1 MAAASAPITMKEA
14 LTRFIQLIESYR
26 EFRLAVEIALI
37 CYTLLGDSHEKMLLQ
52 SIGVNPQFIT
62 FTNVTMESD
71 KYICVRETAPQNS
84 VVIIDMNMPMQPLRR
99 PITADS
105 ALMNPNTRI
114 LALKAQVPGTTQDH
128 LQIFNIEAKQKIK
141 SHQMPEQVVF
151 WKWIT
156 PKMLGLVTQTSV
168 YHWPIEGDSE
178 PVKMFDRTANLANNQ
193 IINYRCDPSEKWLVL
208 IGIAPG
214 SPERP
219 QLVKGNM
226 QLFSV
231 DQQRSQA
238 LEAHAASFASIRV
251 PGNDRDSILI
261 SFASKTSNAG
271 QVTSKLHVIEL
282 GAQPGKPSFS
292 KKQADLFF
300 PPDFADDFPVA
311 MQISQKYGLIYVIT
325 KLGLLFVY
333 DLETATAVYRNRIS
347 PDPIFLTSEASSIG
361 GFYAVNRRGQ
371 VLLATVNEA
380 TIIPFVSGQLNNL
393 ELAVNLAKRGNLPG
407 AENLV
412 VQRFQELF
420 AQTKYKE
427 AAELAAESPQGILRT
442 PDTVAKFQSVPV
454 QAGQTPPLLQYFGT
468 LLTKGKLNAFESLEL
483 SRLVVNQNK
492 KNLLE
497 NWLAEDKLE
506 CSEELG
512 DLVKTVDND
521 LALKIYIKARATPKV
536 VAAFAERRE
545 FDKILIYSKQ
555 VGYTPDYLF
564 LLQTIL
570 RSDPQEALEDLQKS
584 GGAPSSTKLG
594 CSYEHVPRFMELPC
608 SPIEQAALAFSLWSF
623 HRNMIRE
630 ATAFLLDVLKPNLP
644 EHGYLQTKVLEINLV
659 TFPNV
664 ADAILANGMF
674 SHYDRP
680 RIAQLC
686 EKAGLYIRALQHYSE
701 LPDIKRVIVNTHAI
715 EPQALVEFFGTLSR
729 EWALECMK
737 DLLMINIKGNLQII
751 VQVAKEYCEQ
761 LGIDAC
767 IKLFEQFKSYDGLY
781 FFLGSYLSSSEDPDI
796 HFKYIEAAART
807 GQIKEVERVTRESNF
822 YDPEKTKN
830 FLMDAKLPDARPLIN
845 VCDRF
850 GFVPDLTH
858 YLYTNNMLRYIEG
871 YVQKVNPGNAPL
883 VVGQLLDDEC
893 PEDFIKGLILSV
905 RSLLPVE
912 PLVAECEKRNRL
924 RLLTQ
929 FLEHLVSEGSQD
941 VHVHNALG
949 KIIIESNNN
958 PEHFLTTNPYYDS
971 RVVGKYCEKRDPT
984 LAVVAY
990 RRGQCDDELINVT
1003 NKNSLFKLQARY
1015 VVERMDGDLWDKVLN
1030 PDNEF
1035 RRQLI
1040 DQVVSTAL
1048 PESKSPE
1055 QVSAAV
1061 KAFMTA
1067 DLPHE
1072 LIELLEKIV
1081 LQNSAFSGNFNLQN
1095 LLILTAIKADP
1106 SRVMDYINR
1115 LDNFDGPAVGEVAVE
1130 AQLYEEAFAIFKK
1143 FNLNV
1148 QAVNVLLDNIRDINR
1163 AVEFA
1168 FRVEEDAVWS
1178 QVAKAQLREGLV
1190 SDAIE
1195 SFIRADDATQ
1205 FLDVIHAA
1213 EDADVYHDLVK
1224 YLLMVRQK
1232 TKEPKV
1238 DSELIYAYAKIDRLG
1253 DIEEFILMP
1262 NVANLPNVGDRLYD
1276 AALYEAAKIIF
1287 AFISNWAKLAS
1298 TLIKLNQFQGAV
1310 DAARKANS
1318 AKTWKEVCFACV
1330 DAEEFRLAQICGLNI
1345 IVQVD
1350 DLEEVSEFYQNRG
1363 CFNELISLME
1373 SGLGLERAH
1382 MGIFTE
1388 LGVLYARYRHEKL
1401 MEHIKLF
1408 STRLNIP
1415 KLIRACDEQQH
1426 WKELTYLYIQYDEFD
1441 NAATTVMNHSPDAW
1455 DHMQFKDIVVKVA
1468 NVELY
1473 YKAVHFYL
1481 QEHPDL
1487 INDLL
1492 NVLAL
1497 RVDHTRVVD
1506 IMRKAGHLRLVKPY
1520 MIAVQSNNVSAVNEA
1535 LNEIYVEEED
1545 YDRLRESI
1553 ELHDNFD
1560 QIGLA
1565 QKIEKHELLEMRR
1578 VAASIYKKAGRWKQS
1593 IALSK
1598 KDNLYKDAME
1608 TASQSGDRELAE
1620 ELLVYFIEQGKKECF
1635 ASCLFVCYDLIR
1647 PDVALELA
1655 WMNNMIDFAF
1665 PYLLQFIREYTGKVD
1680 ELIKDKIEAQ
1690 KEAMAKENEEKDVMK
1705 QQNMYA
1711 QLLPLALPAP
1721 PMPGM
1726 GGPGMGGGFTP
1737 PPPPMGG
1744 MGMPPMPPFVFVVSV
1759 SAGDGIEFFVYDLD
1773 CNVKFESWL
1782 TKLRRINIACV
1793 QETKWVGFKA
1803 RDVDGYKLWY
1813 SGSERRRN
1821 GVGILVDEELRGLDG
1836 EEKMRFWEAL
1846 DEVVRGVP
1854 SSEKIVVAGD
1864 FNGHI
1869 GALPGSFSDV
1879 HGGFGFRKRNEEGA
1893 TLLEFARSFG
1903 LVVVKWSFPKKDDH
1917 LITFRSAIAKT
1928 QIDFLLLRK
1937 GDKVLCKDCKVI
1949 PSENLSTQHTLL
1961 VMNLGIKKDRKR
1973 RGEECRLGIKW
1984 GGLTPVN
1991 AWEIGKKLAGMGVWQ
2006 CRGDVDS
2013 KWDRVARCIRENAS
2027 EVSGVSRG
2035 RAGHHR
2041 GNWRWNEEV
2050 KKKVRPRKG
2059 RERREKKLF
2068 RLAKARERKGR
2079 DLDQV
2084 KCIKGEDGTV
2094 LVEDDHIKNRWQ
2106 SYFYRLLNDEGDR
2119 AIGLGELEHSEECLD
2134 FSYCRRFKVEEVREA
2149 VRRMRRSRATGPDEI
2164 PVDFWKFSGETG
2176 LRWLTGLF
2184 NGIFKTTKMS
2194 EAWRWSTMIP
2204 LYKNKGDI
2212 QSSNNYRGIKLLSHS
2227 MKI

>member
-1 MAAASAPITMKEA
+1 MAAASAPIAMREA
-14 LTRFIQLIESYR
+14 LTLP
-26 EFRLAVEIALI
+26 
-37 CYTLLGDSHEKMLLQ
+37 
-52 SIGVNPQFIT
+52 SIGISPQFIT
-62 FTNVTMESD
+62 FTHVTMESD

-84 VVIIDMNMPMQPLRR
+84 IVIVDMNLPNQPLRR

-105 ALMNPNTRI
+105 ALMNPNSKV
-114 LALKAQVPGTTQDH
+114 LALKAQVQGTNQDH
-128 LQIFNIEAKQKIK
+128 LQIFNIELKTKLK
-141 SHQMPEQVVF
+141 SHLMPEQVVF

-156 PKMLGLVTQTSV
+156 PKLLGLVTQTSV
-168 YHWPIEGDSE
+168 YHWSIEGESE
-178 PVKMFDRTANLANNQ
+178 PVKMFERTANLANNQ

-214 SPERP
+214 APERP

-238 LEAHAASFASIRV
+238 LEAHAAAFAQFKV
-251 PGNDRDSILI
+251 PGNENPSTLI
-261 SFASKTSNAG
+261 SFATKTLNAG
-271 QVTSKLHVIEL
+271 QITSKLHIIEL
-282 GAQPGKPSFS
+282 GAQPGKPSFT

-311 MQISQKYGLIYVIT
+311 MQISHKYSLIYVIT

-347 PDPIFLTSEASSIG
+347 PDPIFLTAEASSLG
-361 GFYAVNRRGQ
+361 GFYAINRRGQ
-371 VLLATVNEA
+371 VLLATVNEQ
-380 TIIPFVSGQLNNL
+380 TIVPFVSGQLNNL

-454 QAGQTPPLLQYFGT
+454 QTGQTPPLLQYFGT
-468 LLTKGKLNAFESLEL
+468 LLTRGKLNAFESLEL

-570 RSDPQEALEDLQKS
+570 RTDPQGAVNFALMMSQMEGGCPVDYNTITDLFLQ
-584 GGAPSSTKLG
+584 
-594 CSYEHVPRFMELPC
+594 
-608 SPIEQAALAFSLWSF
+608 
-623 HRNMIRE
+623 RNLIRE

-644 EHGYLQTKVLEINLV
+644 EHGFLQTKVLEINLV

-686 EKAGLYIRALQHYSE
+686 EKAGLYVRALQHYTE

-715 EPQALVEFFGTLSR
+715 EPQSLVEFFGTLSR

-737 DLLMINIKGNLQII
+737 DLLLVNLRGNLQII

-767 IKLFEQFKSYDGLY
+767 IKIFEQFKSYEGLY

-830 FLMDAKLPDARPLIN
+830 FLMEAKLPDARPLIN

-858 YLYTNNMLRYIEG
+858 YLYSNNMLRYIEG

-912 PLVAECEKRNRL
+912 PLVEECEKRNRL

-949 KIIIESNNN
+949 KIIIDSNNN

-990 RRGQCDDELINVT
+990 RRGQCDEELINVT

-1015 VVERMDGDLWDKVLN
+1015 VVERMDGDLWEKVLN
-1030 PDNEF
+1030 PENGY

-1148 QAVNVLLDNIRDINR
+1148 QAVNVLLDNIRSVER

-1205 FLDVIHAA
+1205 FLDVIRAA
-1213 EDADVYHDLVK
+1213 EDANVYHDLVR

-1232 TKEPKV
+1232 AKEPKV
-1238 DSELIYAYAKIDRLG
+1238 DSELIYAYAKIDRLA

-1262 NVANLPNVGDRLYD
+1262 NVANLQNVGDRLYD
-1276 AALYEAAKIIF
+1276 EALYEAAKIIF

-1298 TLIKLNQFQGAV
+1298 TLVKLKQFQGAV

-1350 DLEEVSEFYQNRG
+1350 DLEEVSEYYQNRG

-1388 LGVLYARYRHEKL
+1388 LGVLYARYRPEKL

-1441 NAATTVMNHSPDAW
+1441 NAATTIMNHSPEAW
-1455 DHMQFKDIVVKVA
+1455 DHMQFKDVAVKVA

-1520 MIAVQSNNVSAVNEA
+1520 MVAVQSNNVSAVNEA

-1553 ELHDNFD
+1553 DMHDNFD

-1578 VAASIYKKAGRWKQS
+1578 VAAYIYKKAGRWKQS

-1647 PDVALELA
+1647 VDVALELA

-1680 ELIKDKIEAQ
+1680 ELVKDKIEAQ
-1690 KEAMAKENEEKDVMK
+1690 IEVKAKEKEEKDVIA

-1726 GGPGMGGGFTP
+1726 GGGFA

-1744 MGMPPMPPFVFVVSV
+1744 MGMPPMPPF
-1759 SAGDGIEFFVYDLD
+1759 GMPPM
-1773 CNVKFESWL
+1773 
-1782 TKLRRINIACV
+1782 
-1793 QETKWVGFKA
+1793 
-1803 RDVDGYKLWY
+1803 
-1813 SGSERRRN
+1813 GS
-1821 GVGILVDEELRGLDG
+1821 
-1836 EEKMRFWEAL
+1836 
-1846 DEVVRGVP
+1846 
-1854 SSEKIVVAGD
+1854 
-1864 FNGHI
+1864 
-1869 GALPGSFSDV
+1869 
-1879 HGGFGFRKRNEEGA
+1879 
-1893 TLLEFARSFG
+1893 
-1903 LVVVKWSFPKKDDH
+1903 
-1917 LITFRSAIAKT
+1917 
-1928 QIDFLLLRK
+1928 
-1937 GDKVLCKDCKVI
+1937 
-1949 PSENLSTQHTLL
+1949 
-1961 VMNLGIKKDRKR
+1961 
-1973 RGEECRLGIKW
+1973 
-1984 GGLTPVN
+1984 
-1991 AWEIGKKLAGMGVWQ
+1991 
-2006 CRGDVDS
+2006 
-2013 KWDRVARCIRENAS
+2013 
-2027 EVSGVSRG
+2027 
-2035 RAGHHR
+2035 
-2041 GNWRWNEEV
+2041 
-2050 KKKVRPRKG
+2050 
-2059 RERREKKLF
+2059 
-2068 RLAKARERKGR
+2068 
-2079 DLDQV
+2079 
-2084 KCIKGEDGTV
+2084 
-2094 LVEDDHIKNRWQ
+2094 
-2106 SYFYRLLNDEGDR
+2106 SY
-2119 AIGLGELEHSEECLD
+2119 
-2134 FSYCRRFKVEEVREA
+2134 
-2149 VRRMRRSRATGPDEI
+2149 
-2164 PVDFWKFSGETG
+2164 
-2176 LRWLTGLF
+2176 
-2184 NGIFKTTKMS
+2184 
-2194 EAWRWSTMIP
+2194 
-2204 LYKNKGDI
+2204 
-2212 QSSNNYRGIKLLSHS
+2212 
-2227 MKI
+2227 

>member
-1 MAAASAPITMKEA
+1 MAAANAPITMKEA
-14 LTRFIQLIESYR
+14 LTLPS
-26 EFRLAVEIALI
+26 
-37 CYTLLGDSHEKMLLQ
+37 LG
-52 SIGVNPQFIT
+52 INPQFIN
-62 FTNVTMESD
+62 FTHVTMESE
-71 KYICVRETAPQNS
+71 KYICIRETAPQNS
-84 VVIIDMNMPMQPLRR
+84 VVIVDMNMPMQPLRR

-105 ALMNPNTRI
+105 ALMNPNSRI
-114 LALKAQVPGTTQDH
+114 LALKAQLPGTTQDH
-128 LQIFNIEAKQKIK
+128 LQIFNIELKAKVK

-151 WKWIT
+151 WKWIS
-156 PKMLGLVTQTSV
+156 PKMLALVTQTSV
-168 YHWPIEGDSE
+168 YHWSIEGDSE
-178 PVKMFDRTANLANNQ
+178 PVKMFDRTANLQGNQ

-208 IGIAPG
+208 IGIAQGP
-214 SPERP
+214 PERP

-238 LEAHAASFASIRV
+238 LEAHAASFATFKV
-251 PGNDRDSILI
+251 TGNDSPSILI
-261 SFASKTSNAG
+261 SFASRSFNAG
-271 QVTSKLHVIEL
+271 QLTSKLHVIEL
-282 GAQPGKPSFS
+282 GAVPGKPSFS

-300 PPDFADDFPVA
+300 PPDFADDFPVS

-325 KLGLLFVY
+325 KQGLLFVY
-333 DLETATAVYRNRIS
+333 DLETASAVYRNRIS
-347 PDPIFLTSEASSIG
+347 PDPIFLTTDASSVG

-380 TIIPFVSGQLNNL
+380 TIVPFVSGQLNNL

-420 AQTKYKE
+420 SQSKYKE

-454 QAGQTPPLLQYFGT
+454 QAGANTT
-468 LLTKGKLNAFESLEL
+468 IVA
-483 SRLVVNQNK
+483 NK

-506 CSEELG
+506 CTEELG

-555 VGYTPDYLF
+555 VGYNPDYLF

-570 RSDPQEALEDLQKS
+570 RTDPQAAVNFALMMSQMEGGCPVDYNTITDLFLQ
-584 GGAPSSTKLG
+584 
-594 CSYEHVPRFMELPC
+594 
-608 SPIEQAALAFSLWSF
+608 
-623 HRNMIRE
+623 RNLIRE

-659 TFPNV
+659 TFPNLGCIFEHFST
-664 ADAILANGMF
+664 IL
-674 SHYDRP
+674 S
-680 RIAQLC
+680 
-686 EKAGLYIRALQHYSE
+686 

-737 DLLMINIKGNLQII
+737 DLLLVNLRGNLQII
-751 VQVAKEYCEQ
+751 VQTAKEYCEQ
-761 LGIDAC
+761 LGVDAC
-767 IKLFEQFKSYDGLY
+767 IKLFEQFKSYEGLY
-781 FFLGSYLSSSEDPDI
+781 FFLGSYLSSSEEPEI
-796 HFKYIEAAART
+796 HFKYIEAAAKT
-807 GQIKEVERVTRESNF
+807 GQIKEVEH
-822 YDPEKTKN
+822 
-830 FLMDAKLPDARPLIN
+830 
-845 VCDRF
+845 
-850 GFVPDLTH
+850 LTH
-858 YLYTNNMLRYIEG
+858 YLFVNNMLRYIEG

-893 PEDFIKGLILSV
+893 AEDFIKGLILSV

-912 PLVAECEKRNRL
+912 PLVEECEKRNRL

-949 KIIIESNNN
+949 KIIIDSGDN

-1015 VVERMDGDLWDKVLN
+1015 VVERMDGDLWDKALS
-1030 PDNEF
+1030 PDNEY

-1048 PESKSPE
+1048 PESKSPD

-1106 SRVMDYINR
+1106 SRVMDYVNR
-1115 LDNFDGPAVGEVAVE
+1115 LDNFDGPAIGEVAVE

-1148 QAVNVLLDNIRDINR
+1148 QAVNVLLDNIHSIDR

-1168 FRVEEDAVWS
+1168 FRVEEEAVWS

-1190 SDAIE
+1190 SEAIE

-1205 FLDVIHAA
+1205 FLEVIKAA
-1213 EDADVYHDLVK
+1213 EDANVYHDLVK

-1232 TKEPKV
+1232 SKEPKV
-1238 DSELIYAYAKIDRLG
+1238 DSELIYAYGKIDHLG
-1253 DIEEFILMP
+1253 EIEEFILMP
-1262 NVANLPNVGDRLYD
+1262 NVANLQNVGDRLYD
-1276 AALYEAAKIIF
+1276 EALYEAAKIIF
-1287 AFISNWAKLAS
+1287 RFISNWAKLAV
-1298 TLIKLNQFQGAV
+1298 THVKLKEFQSAV

-1318 AKTWKEVCFACV
+1318 SKTWKEVCFACV
-1330 DAEEFRLAQICGLNI
+1330 DSEEFRLAQICGLNI
-1345 IVQVD
+1345 IIQVD
-1350 DLEEVSEFYQNRG
+1350 DLEEVSEYYQNRG
-1363 CFNELISLME
+1363 CFSELISLME

-1388 LGVLYARYRHEKL
+1388 LGVLYARYRPEKL

-1441 NAATTVMNHSPDAW
+1441 NAATTIMNHSPEAW
-1455 DHMQFKDIVVKVA
+1455 DHMQFKDVVVKVA

-1492 NVLAL
+1492 NVIAL

-1506 IMRKAGHLRLVKPY
+1506 IMRKAGQLRLIKPY
-1520 MIAVQSNNVSAVNEA
+1520 MVAVQSNNVTAVNEA
-1535 LNEIYVEEED
+1535 LNEIYIEEED
-1545 YDRLRESI
+1545 YDRLHESI

-1578 VAASIYKKAGRWKQS
+1578 VASHIYKKAGRWKQS

-1598 KDNLYKDAME
+1598 KDNLYKDCME
-1608 TASQSGDRELAE
+1608 TCSQSGDRELSE

-1635 ASCLFVCYDLIR
+1635 AAALFVCYDLIR
-1647 PDVALELA
+1647 PDVAMELA

-1680 ELIKDKIEAQ
+1680 ELIKYKLETLNEA
-1690 KEAMAKENEEKDVMK
+1690 KAKENEEKDMVA

-1726 GGPGMGGGFTP
+1726 GGGYA

-1744 MGMPPMPPFVFVVSV
+1744 MGMPPMPPF
-1759 SAGDGIEFFVYDLD
+1759 
-1773 CNVKFESWL
+1773 
-1782 TKLRRINIACV
+1782 
-1793 QETKWVGFKA
+1793 
-1803 RDVDGYKLWY
+1803 
-1813 SGSERRRN
+1813 
-1821 GVGILVDEELRGLDG
+1821 
-1836 EEKMRFWEAL
+1836 
-1846 DEVVRGVP
+1846 
-1854 SSEKIVVAGD
+1854 
-1864 FNGHI
+1864 
-1869 GALPGSFSDV
+1869 
-1879 HGGFGFRKRNEEGA
+1879 
-1893 TLLEFARSFG
+1893 
-1903 LVVVKWSFPKKDDH
+1903 
-1917 LITFRSAIAKT
+1917 
-1928 QIDFLLLRK
+1928 
-1937 GDKVLCKDCKVI
+1937 
-1949 PSENLSTQHTLL
+1949 
-1961 VMNLGIKKDRKR
+1961 
-1973 RGEECRLGIKW
+1973 
-1984 GGLTPVN
+1984 
-1991 AWEIGKKLAGMGVWQ
+1991 GM
-2006 CRGDVDS
+2006 
-2013 KWDRVARCIRENAS
+2013 
-2027 EVSGVSRG
+2027 
-2035 RAGHHR
+2035 
-2041 GNWRWNEEV
+2041 
-2050 KKKVRPRKG
+2050 PP
-2059 RERREKKLF
+2059 
-2068 RLAKARERKGR
+2068 
-2079 DLDQV
+2079 
-2084 KCIKGEDGTV
+2084 
-2094 LVEDDHIKNRWQ
+2094 
-2106 SYFYRLLNDEGDR
+2106 
-2119 AIGLGELEHSEECLD
+2119 
-2134 FSYCRRFKVEEVREA
+2134 
-2149 VRRMRRSRATGPDEI
+2149 MGP
-2164 PVDFWKFSGETG
+2164 
-2176 LRWLTGLF
+2176 
-2184 NGIFKTTKMS
+2184 
-2194 EAWRWSTMIP
+2194 
-2204 LYKNKGDI
+2204 Y
-2212 QSSNNYRGIKLLSHS
+2212 
-2227 MKI
+2227 

>member
-1 MAAASAPITMKEA
+1 MAGSTPSQTAANAPISARET
-14 LTRFIQLIESYR
+14 LTLPG
-26 EFRLAVEIALI
+26 
-37 CYTLLGDSHEKMLLQ
+37 LG
-52 SIGVNPQFIT
+52 INPQFIT
-62 FTNVTMESD
+62 FTHVTMESD
-71 KYICVRETAPQNS
+71 KYICVRETSPQNS
-84 VVIIDMNMPMQPLRR
+84 VVIIDMTMPNQPLRR

-105 ALMNPNTRI
+105 ALMNPNSRI
-114 LALKAQVPGTTQDH
+114 LALK
-128 LQIFNIEAKQKIK
+128 
-141 SHQMPEQVVF
+141 
-151 WKWIT
+151 
-156 PKMLGLVTQTSV
+156 
-168 YHWPIEGDSE
+168 GDSE
-178 PVKMFDRTANLANNQ
+178 PVKMFERAANLVNNQ
-193 IINYRCDPSEKWLVL
+193 IINYRSDPTEKWLVL
-208 IGIAPG
+208 VGIAPG

-238 LEAHAASFASIRV
+238 LEAHAASFATFKV
-251 PGNDRDSILI
+251 AGNENPSILI
-261 SFASKTSNAG
+261 CFASKTLNAG
-271 QVTSKLHVIEL
+271 QVASKMHVIEL
-282 GAQPGKPSFS
+282 GAQPGKPSFT

-300 PPDFADDFPVA
+300 PPDFPDDFPVS

-347 PDPIFLTSEASSIG
+347 PDPIFLTAEASSVG
-361 GFYAVNRRGQ
+361 GFYAINRRGQ
-371 VLLATVNEA
+371 VLLATVNEE
-380 TIIPFVSGQLNNL
+380 TIVKFVSGSLTNL
-393 ELAVNLAKRGNLPG
+393 ELAVNLAKRANLPG
-407 AENLV
+407 ADELV

-427 AAELAAESPQGILRT
+427 AAELAAESPRGILRT

-468 LLTKGKLNAFESLEL
+468 LLTRGKLNGFESLEL

-512 DLVKTVDND
+512 DLVK
-521 LALKIYIKARATPKV
+521 
-536 VAAFAERRE
+536 
-545 FDKILIYSKQ
+545 
-555 VGYTPDYLF
+555 VGCTPDYLF

-570 RSDPQEALEDLQKS
+570 RSDPQGAVNFALMMSQMEGGCPVDYNTITDLFLQ
-584 GGAPSSTKLG
+584 
-594 CSYEHVPRFMELPC
+594 
-608 SPIEQAALAFSLWSF
+608 
-623 HRNMIRE
+623 RNLIRE

-644 EHGYLQTKVLEINLV
+644 EHGFLQTKVLEINLV

-664 ADAILANGMF
+664 ADAILANG
-674 SHYDRP
+674 
-680 RIAQLC
+680 I
-686 EKAGLYIRALQHYSE
+686 
-701 LPDIKRVIVNTHAI
+701 
-715 EPQALVEFFGTLSR
+715 
-729 EWALECMK
+729 
-737 DLLMINIKGNLQII
+737 
-751 VQVAKEYCEQ
+751 
-761 LGIDAC
+761 
-767 IKLFEQFKSYDGLY
+767 
-781 FFLGSYLSSSEDPDI
+781 EDPDI
-796 HFKYIEAAART
+796 HFKYIEAAAKT

-830 FLMDAKLPDARPLIN
+830 FLMEAKLPDARPLIN

-912 PLVAECEKRNRL
+912 PLVEECEKRNRL

-941 VHVHNALG
+941 VHVHNAL
-949 KIIIESNNN
+949 
-958 PEHFLTTNPYYDS
+958 
-971 RVVGKYCEKRDPT
+971 
-984 LAVVAY
+984 
-990 RRGQCDDELINVT
+990 
-1003 NKNSLFKLQARY
+1003 
-1015 VVERMDGDLWDKVLN
+1015 
-1030 PDNEF
+1030 
-1035 RRQLI
+1035 
-1040 DQVVSTAL
+1040 
-1048 PESKSPE
+1048 
-1055 QVSAAV
+1055 VSAAV

-1130 AQLYEEAFAIFKK
+1130 AQLYEEAYAIFKK

-1148 QAVNVLLDNIRDINR
+1148 QAVNVLLDNIRSIER

-1205 FLDVIHAA
+1205 FLDVIRAA
-1213 EDADVYHDLVK
+1213 EDANVYHDLVK

-1238 DSELIYAYAKIDRLG
+1238 DSELIYAYAKIDRLS

-1262 NVANLPNVGDRLYD
+1262 NVANLQNVGDRLYD
-1276 AALYEAAKIIF
+1276 EALYEAAKIIY
-1287 AFISNWAKLAS
+1287 AFISNWAKLAV
-1298 TLIKLNQFQGAV
+1298 TLVKLQQFQGAV

-1318 AKTWKEVCFACV
+1318 SKTWKEVCFACV

-1345 IVQVD
+1345 IIQVD
-1350 DLEEVSEFYQNRG
+1350 DLEEVSEYYQNRG

-1388 LGVLYARYRHEKL
+1388 LGVLYARYRPEKL

-1441 NAATTVMNHSPDAW
+1441 NAATTIMNHSPEAW
-1455 DHMQFKDIVVKVA
+1455 DHMQFKDVIVKVA
-1468 NVELY
+1468 SVELY
-1473 YKAVHFYL
+1473 YRAVHFYL

-1520 MIAVQSNNVSAVNEA
+1520 MVAVQSNDVAAVNEA
-1535 LNEIYVEEED
+1535 LNEIYIEEED

-1553 ELHDNFD
+1553 DLHDNFD
-1560 QIGLA
+1560 HIGLA

-1578 VAASIYKKAGRWKQS
+1578 VAAYIYKKAGRWKQS

-1598 KDNLYKDAME
+1598 KDSLYKDAME
-1608 TASQSGDRELAE
+1608 TCSQSGERELSE
-1620 ELLVYFIEQGKKECF
+1620 ELLGKKECF

-1655 WMNNMIDFAF
+1655 WMNNIIDFSF
-1665 PYLLQFIREYTGKVD
+1665 PYLLQFTREYTSKVD
-1680 ELIKDKIEAQ
+1680 ELVKDKLEAQ
-1690 KEAMAKENEEKDVMK
+1690 KEVKAKAAEEQDVVA

-1721 PMPGM
+1721 PMPGTS
-1726 GGPGMGGGFTP
+1726 GGFA
-1737 PPPPMGG
+1737 PPPPMAG
-1744 MGMPPMPPFVFVVSV
+1744 MGMPPMPPF
-1759 SAGDGIEFFVYDLD
+1759 GMPPM
-1773 CNVKFESWL
+1773 
-1782 TKLRRINIACV
+1782 
-1793 QETKWVGFKA
+1793 
-1803 RDVDGYKLWY
+1803 GY
-1813 SGSERRRN
+1813 
-1821 GVGILVDEELRGLDG
+1821 
-1836 EEKMRFWEAL
+1836 
-1846 DEVVRGVP
+1846 
-1854 SSEKIVVAGD
+1854 
-1864 FNGHI
+1864 
-1869 GALPGSFSDV
+1869 
-1879 HGGFGFRKRNEEGA
+1879 
-1893 TLLEFARSFG
+1893 
-1903 LVVVKWSFPKKDDH
+1903 
-1917 LITFRSAIAKT
+1917 
-1928 QIDFLLLRK
+1928 
-1937 GDKVLCKDCKVI
+1937 
-1949 PSENLSTQHTLL
+1949 
-1961 VMNLGIKKDRKR
+1961 
-1973 RGEECRLGIKW
+1973 
-1984 GGLTPVN
+1984 
-1991 AWEIGKKLAGMGVWQ
+1991 
-2006 CRGDVDS
+2006 
-2013 KWDRVARCIRENAS
+2013 
-2027 EVSGVSRG
+2027 
-2035 RAGHHR
+2035 
-2041 GNWRWNEEV
+2041 
-2050 KKKVRPRKG
+2050 
-2059 RERREKKLF
+2059 
-2068 RLAKARERKGR
+2068 
-2079 DLDQV
+2079 
-2084 KCIKGEDGTV
+2084 
-2094 LVEDDHIKNRWQ
+2094 
-2106 SYFYRLLNDEGDR
+2106 
-2119 AIGLGELEHSEECLD
+2119 
-2134 FSYCRRFKVEEVREA
+2134 
-2149 VRRMRRSRATGPDEI
+2149 
-2164 PVDFWKFSGETG
+2164 
-2176 LRWLTGLF
+2176 
-2184 NGIFKTTKMS
+2184 
-2194 EAWRWSTMIP
+2194 
-2204 LYKNKGDI
+2204 
-2212 QSSNNYRGIKLLSHS
+2212 
-2227 MKI
+2227 

>member
-1 MAAASAPITMKEA
+1 MAAANAPIAMKEA
-14 LTRFIQLIESYR
+14 LTLTS
-26 EFRLAVEIALI
+26 
-37 CYTLLGDSHEKMLLQ
+37 LG
-52 SIGVNPQFIT
+52 INPQFVT
-62 FTNVTMESD
+62 FTHVTMESD
-71 KYICVRETAPQNS
+71 KYICVRETSPQNS
-84 VVIIDMNMPMQPLRR
+84 VVIIDMQMPMQPLRR

-105 ALMNPNTRI
+105 ALMNPGSRI
-114 LALKAQVPGTTQDH
+114 LALKAQLPGTTQDH
-128 LQIFNIEAKQKIK
+128 LQIFNIELKAKMK
-141 SHQMPEQVVF
+141 SYQMPEQVVF

-168 YHWPIEGDSE
+168 YHWSLDGDSE
-178 PVKMFDRTANLANNQ
+178 PVKMFERTANLTNNQ

-238 LEAHAASFASIRV
+238 LEAHAASFASFNV
-251 PGNDRDSILI
+251 PGSEKPSILI
-261 SFASKTSNAG
+261 SFASKTVNAG
-271 QVTSKLHVIEL
+271 QIISKLHVIEL
-282 GAQPGKPSFS
+282 GAQPGKPGFT

-311 MQISQKYGLIYVIT
+311 MQISNKYSLIYVIT

-347 PDPIFLTSEASSIG
+347 ADPIFLTSEASSIG
-361 GFYAVNRRGQ
+361 GFYAVNRKGQ
-371 VLLATVNEA
+371 VLLATVNDA
-380 TIIPFVSGQLNNL
+380 TIVPFVSGQLNNL

-420 AQTKYKE
+420 SQTKYKE

-442 PDTVAKFQSVPV
+442 PETVAKFQSVPV

-468 LLTKGKLNAFESLEL
+468 LLTRGKLNTFESLEL

-570 RSDPQEALEDLQKS
+570 RSDPQGAVNFALMMSQMEGGCPVDYNTITDLFLQ
-584 GGAPSSTKLG
+584 
-594 CSYEHVPRFMELPC
+594 
-608 SPIEQAALAFSLWSF
+608 
-623 HRNMIRE
+623 RNMIRE
-630 ATAFLLDVLKPNLP
+630 ATAFLLDVLKPNSP
-644 EHGYLQTKVLEINLV
+644 EHAFLQTKVIIAAFYCLRDQSCDISKCCRCY
-659 TFPNV
+659 
-664 ADAILANGMF
+664 LANGMF

-686 EKAGLYIRALQHYSE
+686 EKAGLYMRALQHYSE

-715 EPQALVEFFGTLSR
+715 EPRFVFGTLSK

-737 DLLMINIKGNLQII
+737 DLLLVNLRGNLQII
-751 VQVAKEYCEQ
+751 VQAAKEYSEQ
-761 LGIDAC
+761 LGVDSC
-767 IKLFEQFKSYDGLY
+767 IKLFEQFKSYEGLY
-781 FFLGSYLSSSEDPDI
+781 FFLGSYLSSSEDPGI
-796 HFKYIEAAART
+796 HFKYIEAAAKT

-830 FLMDAKLPDARPLIN
+830 FLMEAKLPDARPLIN

-858 YLYTNNMLRYIEG
+858 YLYANNMLRYIEG

-912 PLVAECEKRNRL
+912 PLVDECEKR
-924 RLLTQ
+924 
-929 FLEHLVSEGSQD
+929 SQD

-949 KIIIESNNN
+949 KIIIDSNNN

-990 RRGQCDDELINVT
+990 RRGQCDEELINVT

-1015 VVERMDGDLWDKVLN
+1015 VVERMDADLWEKVLL
-1030 PDNEF
+1030 PDNEY

-1055 QVSAAV
+1055 QVSAA
-1061 KAFMTA
+1061 
-1067 DLPHE
+1067 
-1072 LIELLEKIV
+1072 IV

-1095 LLILTAIKADP
+1095 LLILTAIKADT
-1106 SRVMDYINR
+1106 SRVMDYVNR

-1143 FNLNV
+1143 FDLNV
-1148 QAVNVLLDNIRDINR
+1148 QAVNVLLDNIRSIER

-1195 SFIRADDATQ
+1195 SFIRADDTTH
-1205 FLDVIHAA
+1205 FLDVIRAA
-1213 EDADVYHDLVK
+1213 EDANVYHDLVK

-1232 TKEPKV
+1232 VKEPKV
-1238 DSELIYAYAKIDRLG
+1238 DSELIYAFAKIDRLG

-1262 NVANLPNVGDRLYD
+1262 NVANLQNVGDRLYD
-1276 AALYEAAKIIF
+1276 EALYEAAKIIF

-1298 TLIKLNQFQGAV
+1298 TLLKLRQFQGAV

-1330 DAEEFRLAQICGLNI
+1330 DAEEFRLAQIAGLNI

-1350 DLEEVSEFYQNRG
+1350 DMEEVSEYYQNRG
-1363 CFNELISLME
+1363 CFNEIISLME
-1373 SGLGLERAH
+1373 SGLGLDRAH

-1441 NAATTVMNHSPDAW
+1441 NAATTIMNHSPEAW
-1455 DHMQFKDIVVKVA
+1455 DHMQFKDVAVKVA

-1487 INDLL
+1487 INDVL

-1497 RVDHTRVVD
+1497 RIDHTRVVD

-1520 MIAVQSNNVSAVNEA
+1520 MVAVQSNNVAAVNEA

-1553 ELHDNFD
+1553 DMHDNFD

-1565 QKIEKHELLEMRR
+1565 QKTEKHELLEMRR
-1578 VAASIYKKAGRWKQS
+1578 IAAYIYKKAGRWKQS

-1598 KDNLYKDAME
+1598 KDKLYRDAME
-1608 TASQSGDRELAE
+1608 TCSQSGDRELSE

-1635 ASCLFVCYDLIR
+1635 ASCLFICYDLIR

-1655 WMNNMIDFAF
+1655 WVNNMIDFAF
-1665 PYLLQFIREYTGKVD
+1665 PYLLQFIREYAGKVD
-1680 ELIKDKIEAQ
+1680 ELVKDKLEALSEV
-1690 KEAMAKENEEKDVMK
+1690 KAKEQEEKEMVA

-1721 PMPGM
+1721 PGMGGPYGVPPPMPGM
-1726 GGPGMGGGFTP
+1726 GVPLCRHTACHRWAATDRSLEARHLLRAFTEQR
-1737 PPPPMGG
+1737 G
-1744 MGMPPMPPFVFVVSV
+1744 
-1759 SAGDGIEFFVYDLD
+1759 
-1773 CNVKFESWL
+1773 
-1782 TKLRRINIACV
+1782 KLRPQQPTDNNI
-1793 QETKWVGFKA
+1793 
-1803 RDVDGYKLWY
+1803 L
-1813 SGSERRRN
+1813 
-1821 GVGILVDEELRGLDG
+1821 
-1836 EEKMRFWEAL
+1836 
-1846 DEVVRGVP
+1846 
-1854 SSEKIVVAGD
+1854 
-1864 FNGHI
+1864 
-1869 GALPGSFSDV
+1869 
-1879 HGGFGFRKRNEEGA
+1879 
-1893 TLLEFARSFG
+1893 FAES
-1903 LVVVKWSFPKKDDH
+1903 V
-1917 LITFRSAIAKT
+1917 
-1928 QIDFLLLRK
+1928 
-1937 GDKVLCKDCKVI
+1937 
-1949 PSENLSTQHTLL
+1949 
-1961 VMNLGIKKDRKR
+1961 
-1973 RGEECRLGIKW
+1973 
-1984 GGLTPVN
+1984 
-1991 AWEIGKKLAGMGVWQ
+1991 
-2006 CRGDVDS
+2006 
-2013 KWDRVARCIRENAS
+2013 
-2027 EVSGVSRG
+2027 
-2035 RAGHHR
+2035 
-2041 GNWRWNEEV
+2041 
-2050 KKKVRPRKG
+2050 
-2059 RERREKKLF
+2059 
-2068 RLAKARERKGR
+2068 
-2079 DLDQV
+2079 
-2084 KCIKGEDGTV
+2084 
-2094 LVEDDHIKNRWQ
+2094 
-2106 SYFYRLLNDEGDR
+2106 
-2119 AIGLGELEHSEECLD
+2119 
-2134 FSYCRRFKVEEVREA
+2134 
-2149 VRRMRRSRATGPDEI
+2149 
-2164 PVDFWKFSGETG
+2164 
-2176 LRWLTGLF
+2176 
-2184 NGIFKTTKMS
+2184 
-2194 EAWRWSTMIP
+2194 
-2204 LYKNKGDI
+2204 
-2212 QSSNNYRGIKLLSHS
+2212 
-2227 MKI
+2227 

>member
-1 MAAASAPITMKEA
+1 MAAANAPITMKEA
-14 LTRFIQLIESYR
+14 LTLP
-26 EFRLAVEIALI
+26 
-37 CYTLLGDSHEKMLLQ
+37 
-52 SIGVNPQFIT
+52 SIGINSQFIT
-62 FTNVTMESD
+62 FTHVTMESD

-84 VVIIDMNMPMQPLRR
+84 VVIIDMNMPNQPLRR

-105 ALMNPNTRI
+105 ALMNPNSRI
-114 LALKAQVPGTTQDH
+114 LALKAQLQGTTQDH
-128 LQIFNIEAKQKIK
+128 LQIFNIEMKAKMK
-141 SHQMPEQVVF
+141 SYQMPEQVVF
-151 WKWIT
+151 WKWIS

-168 YHWPIEGDSE
+168 YHWSIEGDSE
-178 PVKMFDRTANLANNQ
+178 PVKMFERTANLANNQ
-193 IINYRCDPSEKWLVL
+193 IINYRCDPTEKWLVL

-238 LEAHAASFASIRV
+238 LEAHAASFAQFKV
-251 PGNDRDSILI
+251 PGNENPSVLI
-261 SFASKTSNAG
+261 SFASKTLNAG
-271 QVTSKLHVIEL
+271 QVISKLHVIEL
-282 GAQPGKPSFS
+282 GAQPDKSVLYADLVLSLYLTNFNFPGKPSFT

-311 MQISQKYGLIYVIT
+311 MQISHKYNLIYVIT

-347 PDPIFLTSEASSIG
+347 PDPIFLTSEATSVG
-361 GFYAVNRRGQ
+361 GFYAINRRGQ
-371 VLLATVNEA
+371 VLLATVNEQ
-380 TIIPFVSGQLNNL
+380 TIVNFVSGQLNNL
-393 ELAVNLAKRGNLPG
+393 ELAVSLAKRGNLPG
-407 AENLV
+407 AEKLV
-412 VQRFQELF
+412 VERFHELF

-468 LLTKGKLNAFESLEL
+468 LLTRGKLNAFESLEL

-512 DLVKTVDND
+512 DLVK
-521 LALKIYIKARATPKV
+521 
-536 VAAFAERRE
+536 
-545 FDKILIYSKQ
+545 

-570 RSDPQEALEDLQKS
+570 RTDPQGAVNFALMMSQMEGGSPVDYNTITDLFLQ
-584 GGAPSSTKLG
+584 
-594 CSYEHVPRFMELPC
+594 
-608 SPIEQAALAFSLWSF
+608 
-623 HRNMIRE
+623 RNLIRE

-644 EHGYLQTKVLEINLV
+644 EHGFLQTKVLEINLV

-686 EKAGLYIRALQHYSE
+686 EKAGLYVRALQHYTE
-701 LPDIKRVIVNTHAI
+701 LPDIKRVIVNSHAI
-715 EPQALVEFFGTLSR
+715 EPQ
-729 EWALECMK
+729 
-737 DLLMINIKGNLQII
+737 
-751 VQVAKEYCEQ
+751 
-761 LGIDAC
+761 
-767 IKLFEQFKSYDGLY
+767 
-781 FFLGSYLSSSEDPDI
+781 DPDI
-796 HFKYIEAAART
+796 HFKYIEAAAKT

-822 YDPEKTKN
+822 YDAEKTKN
-830 FLMDAKLPDARPLIN
+830 FLMEAKLPDARPLIN

-858 YLYTNNMLRYIEG
+858 YLYTNNMVRYIEG

-893 PEDFIKGLILSV
+893 AEDFIKGLILSV

-912 PLVAECEKRNRL
+912 PLVEECEKRWNRL

-941 VHVHNALG
+941 VHVHNAL
-949 KIIIESNNN
+949 
-958 PEHFLTTNPYYDS
+958 
-971 RVVGKYCEKRDPT
+971 
-984 LAVVAY
+984 
-990 RRGQCDDELINVT
+990 
-1003 NKNSLFKLQARY
+1003 
-1015 VVERMDGDLWDKVLN
+1015 
-1030 PDNEF
+1030 
-1035 RRQLI
+1035 
-1040 DQVVSTAL
+1040 
-1048 PESKSPE
+1048 
-1055 QVSAAV
+1055 AV

-1106 SRVMDYINR
+1106 SRVMDYVNR
-1115 LDNFDGPAVGEVAVE
+1115 LDNFDGPAVGEMAVE

-1148 QAVNVLLDNIRDINR
+1148 QAVNVLLDNIHSIDR

-1178 QVAKAQLREGLV
+1178 QVAKAQLRDGLV

-1205 FLDVIHAA
+1205 FLDVIRAA
-1213 EDADVYHDLVK
+1213 EDGNVYHDLVK
-1224 YLLMVRQK
+1224 YLLMVRGK
-1232 TKEPKV
+1232 AKEPKV
-1238 DSELIYAYAKIDRLG
+1238 DSELIYAYAKIDRLS

-1262 NVANLPNVGDRLYD
+1262 NVANLQNVGDRLYD
-1276 AALYEAAKIIF
+1276 EALYEAAKIIF
-1287 AFISNWAKLAS
+1287 AFISNWAKLAI
-1298 TLIKLNQFQGAV
+1298 TLVKLQQFQGAV

-1318 AKTWKEVCFACV
+1318 SKTWKEVCFACV

-1350 DLEEVSEFYQNRG
+1350 DLEEVSEYYQNRG

-1388 LGVLYARYRHEKL
+1388 LGVLYARYRPEKL

-1441 NAATTVMNHSPDAW
+1441 NAATTIMNHSPEAW
-1455 DHMQFKDIVVKVA
+1455 DHMQFKDVVVKVA

-1481 QEHPDL
+1481 EEHPDL
-1487 INDLL
+1487 INDVL

-1497 RVDHTRVVD
+1497 RVDHARVVD

-1520 MIAVQSNNVSAVNEA
+1520 MVAVQSNNVSAVNEA

-1553 ELHDNFD
+1553 DLHDNFD

-1578 VAASIYKKAGRWKQS
+1578 VAAYIYKKAGRWKQS

-1608 TASQSGDRELAE
+1608 TASQSGERELAE
-1620 ELLVYFIEQGKKECF
+1620 ELLVYFIDQGKKECF

-1647 PDVALELA
+1647 ADIVLELA
-1655 WMNNMIDFAF
+1655 WMHNMIDFAF

-1680 ELIKDKIEAQ
+1680 ELVKDKIEAQ
-1690 KEAMAKENEEKDVMK
+1690 NEVKVKEQEEKDVVA

-1726 GGPGMGGGFTP
+1726 GGPGGMGGGFA

-1744 MGMPPMPPFVFVVSV
+1744 LGMPPMPPY
-1759 SAGDGIEFFVYDLD
+1759 GMPPM
-1773 CNVKFESWL
+1773 
-1782 TKLRRINIACV
+1782 
-1793 QETKWVGFKA
+1793 
-1803 RDVDGYKLWY
+1803 
-1813 SGSERRRN
+1813 GS
-1821 GVGILVDEELRGLDG
+1821 
-1836 EEKMRFWEAL
+1836 
-1846 DEVVRGVP
+1846 
-1854 SSEKIVVAGD
+1854 
-1864 FNGHI
+1864 
-1869 GALPGSFSDV
+1869 SF
-1879 HGGFGFRKRNEEGA
+1879 
-1893 TLLEFARSFG
+1893 
-1903 LVVVKWSFPKKDDH
+1903 
-1917 LITFRSAIAKT
+1917 
-1928 QIDFLLLRK
+1928 
-1937 GDKVLCKDCKVI
+1937 
-1949 PSENLSTQHTLL
+1949 
-1961 VMNLGIKKDRKR
+1961 
-1973 RGEECRLGIKW
+1973 
-1984 GGLTPVN
+1984 
-1991 AWEIGKKLAGMGVWQ
+1991 
-2006 CRGDVDS
+2006 
-2013 KWDRVARCIRENAS
+2013 
-2027 EVSGVSRG
+2027 
-2035 RAGHHR
+2035 
-2041 GNWRWNEEV
+2041 
-2050 KKKVRPRKG
+2050 
-2059 RERREKKLF
+2059 
-2068 RLAKARERKGR
+2068 
-2079 DLDQV
+2079 
-2084 KCIKGEDGTV
+2084 
-2094 LVEDDHIKNRWQ
+2094 
-2106 SYFYRLLNDEGDR
+2106 
-2119 AIGLGELEHSEECLD
+2119 
-2134 FSYCRRFKVEEVREA
+2134 
-2149 VRRMRRSRATGPDEI
+2149 
-2164 PVDFWKFSGETG
+2164 
-2176 LRWLTGLF
+2176 
-2184 NGIFKTTKMS
+2184 
-2194 EAWRWSTMIP
+2194 
-2204 LYKNKGDI
+2204 
-2212 QSSNNYRGIKLLSHS
+2212 
-2227 MKI
+2227 

>member
-1 MAAASAPITMKEA
+1 MAAANAPIAMKEA
-14 LTRFIQLIESYR
+14 LTLPS
-26 EFRLAVEIALI
+26 
-37 CYTLLGDSHEKMLLQ
+37 LG
-52 SIGVNPQFIT
+52 INPQFIN
-62 FTNVTMESD
+62 FTHVTMESD

-84 VVIIDMNMPMQPLRR
+84 VVIVDMSMPNQPLRR

-105 ALMNPNTRI
+105 ALMNPNSRI
-114 LALKAQVPGTTQDH
+114 LALKAQLPGTTQDH
-128 LQIFNIEAKQKIK
+128 LQIFNIELKAKVK

-151 WKWIT
+151 WKWIS
-156 PKMLGLVTQTSV
+156 PKMLALVTQTSV
-168 YHWPIEGDSE
+168 YHWSIEGDSE
-178 PVKMFDRTANLANNQ
+178 PVKMFERTANLVNNQ

-208 IGIAPG
+208 IGIAQGP
-214 SPERP
+214 PERP

-238 LEAHAASFASIRV
+238 LEAHAATFATFKV
-251 PGNDRDSILI
+251 PGNENPSLLI
-261 SFASKTSNAG
+261 SFAAKAFNAG
-271 QVTSKLHVIEL
+271 QITSKLHVIEL

-300 PPDFADDFPVA
+300 PPDFADDFPVS
-311 MQISQKYGLIYVIT
+311 MQVSQKYGLIYVIT
-325 KLGLLFVY
+325 KQGLLFVY
-333 DLETATAVYRNRIS
+333 DLETASAVYRNRIS
-347 PDPIFLTSEASSIG
+347 PDPIFLTTEASSAG
-361 GFYAVNRRGQ
+361 GFYAINRRGQ
-371 VLLATVNEA
+371 VLLATVNES
-380 TIIPFVSGQLNNL
+380 TIVSFVSGQLNNL

-420 AQTKYKE
+420 SQAKYKE

-454 QAGQTPPLLQYFGT
+454 QAGMTPPLLQYFGT
-468 LLTKGKLNAFESLEL
+468 LLTRGKLNGFESLEL

-497 NWLAEDKLE
+497 NWLAEDKLD

-512 DLVKTVDND
+512 DLVKGAVNFALMMSQMEGGCPVDYNTITD
-521 LALKIYIKARATPKV
+521 
-536 VAAFAERRE
+536 
-545 FDKILIYSKQ
+545 
-555 VGYTPDYLF
+555 LF
-564 LLQTIL
+564 LQ
-570 RSDPQEALEDLQKS
+570 
-584 GGAPSSTKLG
+584 
-594 CSYEHVPRFMELPC
+594 
-608 SPIEQAALAFSLWSF
+608 
-623 HRNMIRE
+623 RNLIRE

-644 EHGYLQTKVLEINLV
+644 EHGHLQTKVLEVNLV

-664 ADAILANGMF
+664 ADAILANGIED
-674 SHYDRP
+674 SEIHY
-680 RIAQLC
+680 
-686 EKAGLYIRALQHYSE
+686 
-701 LPDIKRVIVNTHAI
+701 
-715 EPQALVEFFGTLSR
+715 
-729 EWALECMK
+729 
-737 DLLMINIKGNLQII
+737 
-751 VQVAKEYCEQ
+751 
-761 LGIDAC
+761 
-767 IKLFEQFKSYDGLY
+767 
-781 FFLGSYLSSSEDPDI
+781 
-796 HFKYIEAAART
+796 KYIEAAAKT

-830 FLMDAKLPDARPLIN
+830 FLMEAKLPDARPLIN

-858 YLYTNNMLRYIEG
+858 YLYSNNMLRYIEG
-871 YVQKVNPGNAPL
+871 YVQKVNPANAPL

-912 PLVAECEKRNRL
+912 PLVEECEKRNRL

-941 VHVHNALG
+941 AHVHNAL
-949 KIIIESNNN
+949 
-958 PEHFLTTNPYYDS
+958 
-971 RVVGKYCEKRDPT
+971 
-984 LAVVAY
+984 
-990 RRGQCDDELINVT
+990 
-1003 NKNSLFKLQARY
+1003 
-1015 VVERMDGDLWDKVLN
+1015 
-1030 PDNEF
+1030 
-1035 RRQLI
+1035 
-1040 DQVVSTAL
+1040 
-1048 PESKSPE
+1048 
-1055 QVSAAV
+1055 VSAAV

-1106 SRVMDYINR
+1106 SRVMDYVNR
-1115 LDNFDGPAVGEVAVE
+1115 LDNFDGPAIGEVAVE

-1148 QAVNVLLDNIRDINR
+1148 QAVNVLLDNIRSVDR

-1178 QVAKAQLREGLV
+1178 QVAKAQLRAGLV

-1205 FLDVIHAA
+1205 FLEVIKAA
-1213 EDADVYHDLVK
+1213 EDANEYHDLVR

-1232 TKEPKV
+1232 SKEPKV

-1253 DIEEFILMP
+1253 DIEEFVLMP
-1262 NVANLPNVGDRLYD
+1262 NVANLQNVGDRLYD
-1276 AALYEAAKIIF
+1276 EALYEAAKIIF
-1287 AFISNWAKLAS
+1287 AFISNWAKLAI
-1298 TLIKLNQFQGAV
+1298 TLVKLKQFQGAV

-1318 AKTWKEVCFACV
+1318 SKTWKEVCFACV

-1350 DLEEVSEFYQNRG
+1350 DLEEVSEYYQNRG

-1388 LGVLYARYRHEKL
+1388 LGVLYARYRPEKL

-1426 WKELTYLYIQYDEFD
+1426 WTELTYLYIQYDEFD
-1441 NAATTVMNHSPDAW
+1441 NAATTVMNHSPEAW
-1455 DHMQFKDIVVKVA
+1455 DHMQFKDIVAKVA

-1487 INDLL
+1487 INDVL

-1506 IMRKAGHLRLVKPY
+1506 IMRKAGHLRLIKPY
-1520 MIAVQSNNVSAVNEA
+1520 MVAVQSNNVSAVNEA

-1553 ELHDNFD
+1553 DLHDNFD

-1578 VAASIYKKAGRWKQS
+1578 VAAYIYKKAGRWKQS

-1598 KDNLYKDAME
+1598 KDSLYKDCME
-1608 TASQSGDRELAE
+1608 ACSQSGDRDLAE

-1635 ASCLFVCYDLIR
+1635 AACLFVCYDLIR
-1647 PDVALELA
+1647 ADVALELA

-1680 ELIKDKIEAQ
+1680 ELVKDKLEAVNNV
-1690 KEAMAKENEEKDVMK
+1690 KAKEEEEKEMVA

-1726 GGPGMGGGFTP
+1726 GGGFAP
-1737 PPPPMGG
+1737 PPPQMGG
-1744 MGMPPMPPFVFVVSV
+1744 MGMPPMPPF
-1759 SAGDGIEFFVYDLD
+1759 
-1773 CNVKFESWL
+1773 
-1782 TKLRRINIACV
+1782 
-1793 QETKWVGFKA
+1793 
-1803 RDVDGYKLWY
+1803 
-1813 SGSERRRN
+1813 
-1821 GVGILVDEELRGLDG
+1821 
-1836 EEKMRFWEAL
+1836 
-1846 DEVVRGVP
+1846 
-1854 SSEKIVVAGD
+1854 
-1864 FNGHI
+1864 
-1869 GALPGSFSDV
+1869 
-1879 HGGFGFRKRNEEGA
+1879 
-1893 TLLEFARSFG
+1893 
-1903 LVVVKWSFPKKDDH
+1903 
-1917 LITFRSAIAKT
+1917 
-1928 QIDFLLLRK
+1928 
-1937 GDKVLCKDCKVI
+1937 
-1949 PSENLSTQHTLL
+1949 
-1961 VMNLGIKKDRKR
+1961 
-1973 RGEECRLGIKW
+1973 
-1984 GGLTPVN
+1984 
-1991 AWEIGKKLAGMGVWQ
+1991 GM
-2006 CRGDVDS
+2006 
-2013 KWDRVARCIRENAS
+2013 
-2027 EVSGVSRG
+2027 
-2035 RAGHHR
+2035 
-2041 GNWRWNEEV
+2041 
-2050 KKKVRPRKG
+2050 PP
-2059 RERREKKLF
+2059 
-2068 RLAKARERKGR
+2068 
-2079 DLDQV
+2079 
-2084 KCIKGEDGTV
+2084 
-2094 LVEDDHIKNRWQ
+2094 
-2106 SYFYRLLNDEGDR
+2106 
-2119 AIGLGELEHSEECLD
+2119 
-2134 FSYCRRFKVEEVREA
+2134 
-2149 VRRMRRSRATGPDEI
+2149 MGP
-2164 PVDFWKFSGETG
+2164 
-2176 LRWLTGLF
+2176 
-2184 NGIFKTTKMS
+2184 
-2194 EAWRWSTMIP
+2194 
-2204 LYKNKGDI
+2204 Y
-2212 QSSNNYRGIKLLSHS
+2212 
-2227 MKI
+2227 

>member
-1 MAAASAPITMKEA
+1 MAANAPITMKET
-14 LTRFIQLIESYR
+14 LT
-26 EFRLAVEIALI
+26 
-37 CYTLLGDSHEKMLLQ
+37 LGSVGINQ
-52 SIGVNPQFIT
+52 QFIT
-62 FTNVTMESD
+62 FTHVTMESD
-71 KYICVRETAPQNS
+71 KYICVRETGPQNS
-84 VVIIDMNMPMQPLRR
+84 VVIIDMSMPMQPLRR

-105 ALMNPNTRI
+105 ALMNPNSRI

-128 LQIFNIEAKQKIK
+128 LQVFNIETKAKMK
-141 SHQMPEQVVF
+141 SHQMKEQVVF

-156 PKMLGLVTQTSV
+156 PNTLGIVTQTSV
-168 YHWPIEGDSE
+168 YHWSVEGDGE
-178 PVKMFDRTANLANNQ
+178 PMKMFDRTANLANNQ
-193 IINYRCDPSEKWLVL
+193 IINYRCDPNEKWLVL

-214 SPERP
+214 SAERP

-238 LEAHAASFASIRV
+238 LEAHAASFATFRV
-251 PGNDRDSILI
+251 AGNDKESTLI
-261 SFASKTSNAG
+261 CFASKSLNAG
-271 QVTSKLHVIEL
+271 QVTSKMHVIEL
-282 GAQPGKPSFS
+282 GAQPGKPSFT

-300 PPDFADDFPVA
+300 PPDFADDFPVS
-311 MQISQKYGLIYVIT
+311 MQISNKYGLIYVIT

-333 DLETATAVYRNRIS
+333 DLETSTAVYRNRIS
-347 PDPIFLTSEASSIG
+347 SDPIFLTTEALSVG
-361 GFYAVNRRGQ
+361 GFYAINRRGQ
-371 VLLATVNEA
+371 VLLATINEA
-380 TIIPFVSGQLNNL
+380 AIVPFVSGQLNNL

-407 AENLV
+407 AEELV
-412 VQRFQELF
+412 VKRFQELF
-420 AQTKYKE
+420 SQTKYKE
-427 AAELAAESPQGILRT
+427 AAELAAESPRGILRT

-468 LLTKGKLNAFESLEL
+468 LLTRGKLNSYESLEL

-512 DLVKTVDND
+512 DLVK
-521 LALKIYIKARATPKV
+521 
-536 VAAFAERRE
+536 
-545 FDKILIYSKQ
+545 
-555 VGYTPDYLF
+555 VGYTPDYMF

-570 RSDPQEALEDLQKS
+570 RADAQGAVNFALMMSQMEGGCPVDYNTITDLFLQ
-584 GGAPSSTKLG
+584 
-594 CSYEHVPRFMELPC
+594 
-608 SPIEQAALAFSLWSF
+608 
-623 HRNMIRE
+623 RNLIRE
-630 ATAFLLDVLKPNLP
+630 ATAFLLDVLKSNLP

-686 EKAGLYIRALQHYSE
+686 EKAGLFIRALQG
-701 LPDIKRVIVNTHAI
+701 
-715 EPQALVEFFGTLSR
+715 LV
-729 EWALECMK
+729 
-737 DLLMINIKGNLQII
+737 
-751 VQVAKEYCEQ
+751 V
-761 LGIDAC
+761 
-767 IKLFEQFKSYDGLY
+767 
-781 FFLGSYLSSSEDPDI
+781 
-796 HFKYIEAAART
+796 AAAKT

-822 YDPEKTKN
+822 YDAEKTKN
-830 FLMDAKLPDARPLIN
+830 FLMETKLPDARPLIN

-858 YLYTNNMLRYIEG
+858 YLYTSNMLRYIEG

-912 PLVAECEKRNRL
+912 PLVEECEKRNRL

-941 VHVHNALG
+941 VHVHNAL
-949 KIIIESNNN
+949 
-958 PEHFLTTNPYYDS
+958 
-971 RVVGKYCEKRDPT
+971 
-984 LAVVAY
+984 
-990 RRGQCDDELINVT
+990 
-1003 NKNSLFKLQARY
+1003 
-1015 VVERMDGDLWDKVLN
+1015 
-1030 PDNEF
+1030 
-1035 RRQLI
+1035 
-1040 DQVVSTAL
+1040 
-1048 PESKSPE
+1048 
-1055 QVSAAV
+1055 V

-1130 AQLYEEAFAIFKK
+1130 ANLYEEAFAIFKK

-1148 QAVNVLLDNIRDINR
+1148 QAVNVLLDNLRTIDR

-1195 SFIRADDATQ
+1195 SFIRADDSTH
-1205 FLDVIHAA
+1205 FLEVIKAS
-1213 EDADVYHDLVK
+1213 EDAEVYHDLVR
-1224 YLLMVRQK
+1224 YLLMVRQN

-1253 DIEEFILMP
+1253 EIEEFILMP

-1276 AALYEAAKIIF
+1276 EALYEAAKIIF
-1287 AFISNWAKLAS
+1287 AFISNWAKLAV
-1298 TLIKLNQFQGAV
+1298 TLVKLKQFQGAV

-1318 AKTWKEVCFACV
+1318 SKTWKEVCFACV
-1330 DAEEFRLAQICGLNI
+1330 DAEEFRLAQICGLNVI
-1345 IVQVD
+1345 IQVD

-1388 LGVLYARYRHEKL
+1388 LGVLYARYRPEKL

-1426 WKELTYLYIQYDEFD
+1426 WMELTYLYIQYDEFD
-1441 NAATTVMNHSPDAW
+1441 NAATTVMNHSPEAW
-1455 DHMQFKDIVVKVA
+1455 DHMQFKDIIVKVA
-1468 NVELY
+1468 SVELY

-1481 QEHPDL
+1481 QEHPDIL
-1487 INDLL
+1487 NDLL

-1506 IMRKAGHLRLVKPY
+1506 IMRKAGHIRLVKPY
-1520 MIAVQSNNVSAVNEA
+1520 LIAVQSNNVSAVNEA

-1545 YDRLRESI
+1545 YDRLHESI
-1553 ELHDNFD
+1553 DLHDNFD

-1578 VAASIYKKAGRWKQS
+1578 VAAYIYKKAGRWKQS

-1598 KDNLYKDAME
+1598 KDNLYKDCME
-1608 TASQSGDRELAE
+1608 TCSQSGDRELSE
-1620 ELLVYFIEQGKKECF
+1620 DLLVYFIEQGKKECF
-1635 ASCLFVCYDLIR
+1635 ASCLFVCYDIIR

-1690 KEAMAKENEEKDVMK
+1690 KEEKAKEKEEKDVIA

-1726 GGPGMGGGFTP
+1726 GGGGYAPLTT
-1737 PPPPMGG
+1737 PPMGG
-1744 MGMPPMPPFVFVVSV
+1744 MGMPPMPPFGMPPMGGS
-1759 SAGDGIEFFVYDLD
+1759 
-1773 CNVKFESWL
+1773 
-1782 TKLRRINIACV
+1782 
-1793 QETKWVGFKA
+1793 
-1803 RDVDGYKLWY
+1803 
-1813 SGSERRRN
+1813 SGS
-1821 GVGILVDEELRGLDG
+1821 
-1836 EEKMRFWEAL
+1836 
-1846 DEVVRGVP
+1846 
-1854 SSEKIVVAGD
+1854 
-1864 FNGHI
+1864 
-1869 GALPGSFSDV
+1869 
-1879 HGGFGFRKRNEEGA
+1879 
-1893 TLLEFARSFG
+1893 
-1903 LVVVKWSFPKKDDH
+1903 
-1917 LITFRSAIAKT
+1917 
-1928 QIDFLLLRK
+1928 
-1937 GDKVLCKDCKVI
+1937 
-1949 PSENLSTQHTLL
+1949 
-1961 VMNLGIKKDRKR
+1961 
-1973 RGEECRLGIKW
+1973 
-1984 GGLTPVN
+1984 
-1991 AWEIGKKLAGMGVWQ
+1991 
-2006 CRGDVDS
+2006 
-2013 KWDRVARCIRENAS
+2013 
-2027 EVSGVSRG
+2027 
-2035 RAGHHR
+2035 
-2041 GNWRWNEEV
+2041 
-2050 KKKVRPRKG
+2050 
-2059 RERREKKLF
+2059 
-2068 RLAKARERKGR
+2068 
-2079 DLDQV
+2079 
-2084 KCIKGEDGTV
+2084 
-2094 LVEDDHIKNRWQ
+2094 
-2106 SYFYRLLNDEGDR
+2106 Y
-2119 AIGLGELEHSEECLD
+2119 
-2134 FSYCRRFKVEEVREA
+2134 
-2149 VRRMRRSRATGPDEI
+2149 
-2164 PVDFWKFSGETG
+2164 
-2176 LRWLTGLF
+2176 
-2184 NGIFKTTKMS
+2184 
-2194 EAWRWSTMIP
+2194 
-2204 LYKNKGDI
+2204 
-2212 QSSNNYRGIKLLSHS
+2212 
-2227 MKI
+2227 

>member
-1 MAAASAPITMKEA
+1 MAAANAPIAMREA
-14 LTRFIQLIESYR
+14 LTLTS
-26 EFRLAVEIALI
+26 LGIA
-37 CYTLLGDSHEKMLLQ
+37 
-52 SIGVNPQFIT
+52 PQFIT
-62 FTNVTMESD
+62 FTHVTMESER
-71 KYICVRETAPQNS
+71 YICVRETSPQNS
-84 VVIIDMNMPMQPLRR
+84 VVIIDMAMPSQPLRR

-114 LALKAQVPGTTQDH
+114 LALKAQIPGTTQDH
-128 LQIFNIEAKQKIK
+128 LQIFNIEAKTKVK

-156 PKMLGLVTQTSV
+156 PKLLGLVTQASV
-168 YHWPIEGDSE
+168 YHWSIEGDSE

-193 IINYRCDPSEKWLVL
+193 IINYRCDPAEKWLVL

-214 SPERP
+214 APERP

-238 LEAHAASFASIRV
+238 LEAHAASFATFKV
-251 PGNDRDSILI
+251 PGNENPSTLI
-261 SFASKTSNAG
+261 CFASKASNAG
-271 QVTSKLHVIEL
+271 TITSKLHIIEL
-282 GAQPGKPSFS
+282 GAQPGKPGFS

-300 PPDFADDFPVA
+300 PPDFQDDFPVA
-311 MQISQKYGLIYVIT
+311 MQISQKYGLVYVIT

-333 DLETATAVYRNRIS
+333 DLETASAVYRNRIS
-347 PDPIFLTSEASSIG
+347 PDPIFLTAESSTTG
-361 GFYAVNRRGQ
+361 GFYAINRRGQ
-371 VLLATVNEA
+371 VLHATVNDA
-380 TIIPFVSGQLNNL
+380 TVVPFVSGQLNNL
-393 ELAVNLAKRGNLPG
+393 ELAVNLAKRANLPG

-420 AQTKYKE
+420 VQTKYKE
-427 AAELAAESPQGILRT
+427 AAELAAESPQGLLRT
-442 PDTVAKFQSVPV
+442 PETVAKFQSVPV

-468 LLTKGKLNAFESLEL
+468 LLTRGKLNAYESLEL

-570 RSDPQEALEDLQKS
+570 RTDPQGAVNFALMMSQMEGGCPLDYNTITDLFLQ
-584 GGAPSSTKLG
+584 
-594 CSYEHVPRFMELPC
+594 
-608 SPIEQAALAFSLWSF
+608 
-623 HRNMIRE
+623 RNMIRE
-630 ATAFLLDVLKPNLP
+630 ATAFLLDVLKPNLE
-644 EHGYLQTKVLEINLV
+644 EHAFLQTKVLEINLV
-659 TFPNV
+659 TYPNV

-674 SHYDRP
+674 THYDRP

-686 EKAGLYIRALQHYSE
+686 EKAGLYLRALQVSIFAWFWWIPFCSLLNYSYIAMQHYAE

-715 EPQALVEFFGTLSR
+715 EPQALVEFFGTLSK

-737 DLLMINIKGNLQII
+737 DLLLVNLRGNLQIV
-751 VQVAKEYCEQ
+751 VQAAKEYAEQ
-761 LGIDAC
+761 LGVDAC
-767 IKLFEQFKSYDGLY
+767 IKLFEQFKSYEGLY

-796 HFKYIEAAART
+796 HFKYIESAART

-822 YDPEKTKN
+822 YDAEKTKN
-830 FLMDAKLPDARPLIN
+830 FLMETKLPDARPLIN

-912 PLVAECEKRNRL
+912 PLVDECEKRNRL

-949 KIIIESNNN
+949 KIIIDSNNN
-958 PEHFLTTNPYYDS
+958 PEHFLTTNPFYDS

-990 RRGQCDDELINVT
+990 RRGQCDEELIDVT

-1015 VVERMDGDLWDKVLN
+1015 VVERMDGDLWDKVLQ
-1030 PDNEF
+1030 PENEY
-1035 RRQLI
+1035 RRQFI

-1095 LLILTAIKADP
+1095 LLILTAIKADS
-1106 SRVMDYINR
+1106 SRVMDYVNR

-1148 QAVNVLLDNIRDINR
+1148 QAVNVLLDNIRSIER
-1163 AVEFA
+1163 AEEFA

-1190 SDAIE
+1190 SEAIE
-1195 SFIRADDATQ
+1195 SFIRADDVTH
-1205 FLDVIHAA
+1205 FLDVIRAA
-1213 EDADVYHDLVK
+1213 EEANVYHDLIK

-1232 TKEPKV
+1232 AREPKV
-1238 DSELIYAYAKIDRLG
+1238 DGELIFAYAKSDRLS

-1262 NVANLPNVGDRLYD
+1262 NVANLQNVGDRLYD
-1276 AALYEAAKIIF
+1276 DELYEAAKIIY
-1287 AFISNWAKLAS
+1287 AFISNWAKLAV
-1298 TLIKLNQFQGAV
+1298 TLVKLKQFQGAV

-1350 DLEEVSEFYQNRG
+1350 DLEEVSEYYQNRG

-1388 LGVLYARYRHEKL
+1388 LGVLYARYRPEKL

-1441 NAATTVMNHSPDAW
+1441 NAATTIMNHSPDAW
-1455 DHMQFKDIVVKVA
+1455 DHMQFKDVCVKIA
-1468 NVELY
+1468 NVEIY

-1497 RVDHTRVVD
+1497 RLDHTRVVD
-1506 IMRKAGHLRLVKPY
+1506 IMRKAGQLHLVKPY
-1520 MIAVQSNNVSAVNEA
+1520 MVAVQSNNVSAVNEA
-1535 LNEIYVEEED
+1535 LNELYVEEED
-1545 YDRLRESI
+1545 YEKLRESVDM
-1553 ELHDNFD
+1553 HDNFD

-1565 QKIEKHELLEMRR
+1565 QKLEKHELLEMRR
-1578 VAASIYKKAGRWKQS
+1578 IAAYIYKKAGRWKQS

-1598 KDNLYKDAME
+1598 KDNMYKDCME
-1608 TASQSGDRELAE
+1608 TCSQSGDRELSE
-1620 ELLVYFIEQGKKECF
+1620 DLLVYFIEQGKKECF
-1635 ASCLFVCYDLIR
+1635 ASCLFICYDLIR
-1647 PDVALELA
+1647 ADVALELA
-1655 WMNNMIDFAF
+1655 WTNNMLDFAF
-1665 PYLLQFIREYTGKVD
+1665 PYLLQFIREYTSKVD
-1680 ELIKDKIEAQ
+1680 DLVKDRIESQ
-1690 KEAMAKENEEKDVMK
+1690 KEEKAKESEEKELVA

-1721 PMPGM
+1721 PGMM
-1726 GGPGMGGGFTP
+1726 GG
-1737 PPPPMGG
+1737 PPPMGG
-1744 MGMPPMPPFVFVVSV
+1744 MGMPPM
-1759 SAGDGIEFFVYDLD
+1759 G
-1773 CNVKFESWL
+1773 
-1782 TKLRRINIACV
+1782 
-1793 QETKWVGFKA
+1793 
-1803 RDVDGYKLWY
+1803 
-1813 SGSERRRN
+1813 
-1821 GVGILVDEELRGLDG
+1821 
-1836 EEKMRFWEAL
+1836 
-1846 DEVVRGVP
+1846 
-1854 SSEKIVVAGD
+1854 
-1864 FNGHI
+1864 
-1869 GALPGSFSDV
+1869 
-1879 HGGFGFRKRNEEGA
+1879 
-1893 TLLEFARSFG
+1893 
-1903 LVVVKWSFPKKDDH
+1903 
-1917 LITFRSAIAKT
+1917 
-1928 QIDFLLLRK
+1928 
-1937 GDKVLCKDCKVI
+1937 
-1949 PSENLSTQHTLL
+1949 
-1961 VMNLGIKKDRKR
+1961 
-1973 RGEECRLGIKW
+1973 
-1984 GGLTPVN
+1984 
-1991 AWEIGKKLAGMGVWQ
+1991 GMGMPPM
-2006 CRGDVDS
+2006 GPGPMP
-2013 KWDRVARCIRENAS
+2013 AY
-2027 EVSGVSRG
+2027 GMPPMG
-2035 RAGHHR
+2035 
-2041 GNWRWNEEV
+2041 
-2050 KKKVRPRKG
+2050 
-2059 RERREKKLF
+2059 
-2068 RLAKARERKGR
+2068 
-2079 DLDQV
+2079 
-2084 KCIKGEDGTV
+2084 
-2094 LVEDDHIKNRWQ
+2094 
-2106 SYFYRLLNDEGDR
+2106 SY
-2119 AIGLGELEHSEECLD
+2119 
-2134 FSYCRRFKVEEVREA
+2134 
-2149 VRRMRRSRATGPDEI
+2149 
-2164 PVDFWKFSGETG
+2164 
-2176 LRWLTGLF
+2176 
-2184 NGIFKTTKMS
+2184 
-2194 EAWRWSTMIP
+2194 
-2204 LYKNKGDI
+2204 
-2212 QSSNNYRGIKLLSHS
+2212 
-2227 MKI
+2227 

>member
-1 MAAASAPITMKEA
+1 MQNMDPLLCS
-14 LTRFIQLIESYR
+14 FGVEST
-26 EFRLAVEIALI
+26 EIAACRIFHPQSLNCI
-37 CYTLLGDSHEKMLLQ
+37 AHELSL
-52 SIGVNPQFIT
+52 
-62 FTNVTMESD
+62 
-71 KYICVRETAPQNS
+71 S
-84 VVIIDMNMPMQPLRR
+84 VHGILNRWTIVQKLVSGSVGSVPNQIFMIQPLRR

-105 ALMNPNTRI
+105 ALMNPNSRI
-114 LALKAQVPGTTQDH
+114 LALKAQLQGTTQDH
-128 LQIFNIEAKQKIK
+128 LQIFNIEMKVKMK
-141 SHQMPEQVVF
+141 SHQMPEQVTQF
-151 WKWIT
+151 SIK
-156 PKMLGLVTQTSV
+156 VTMT
-168 YHWPIEGDSE
+168 ICAGESE
-178 PVKMFDRTANLANNQ
+178 PVKMFDRTANLASNQ

-214 SPERP
+214 APERP

-238 LEAHAASFASIRV
+238 LEAHAAAFASFKV
-251 PGNDRDSILI
+251 SGNDNPSTLI
-261 SFASKTSNAG
+261 CFASKTLNAG
-271 QVTSKLHVIEL
+271 QVISKLHVIEL
-282 GAQPGKPSFS
+282 GAQTGKPSFT

-300 PPDFADDFPVA
+300 PPDFADDFPVS
-311 MQISQKYGLIYVIT
+311 MQISHKYSLIFVIT

-333 DLETATAVYRNRIS
+333 DLETASAIYRNRIS
-347 PDPIFLTSEASSIG
+347 PDPIFLTAEASSVG
-361 GFYAVNRRGQ
+361 GFYAINRRGQ

-380 TIIPFVSGQLNNL
+380 TIVPFVSGQLNNL
-393 ELAVNLAKRGNLPG
+393 ELAVSLAKRGNLPG

-420 AQTKYKE
+420 AQMKYKE
-427 AAELAAESPQGILRT
+427 AAELAAESPQGLLRT

-454 QAGQTPPLLQYFGT
+454 QPGQTPPLLQYFGT

-521 LALKIYIKARATPKV
+521 LALKIFIKARATPKV

-570 RSDPQEALEDLQKS
+570 RSDPQGAVNFALMMSQMEGGCPLDYNTITDLFLQIS
-584 GGAPSSTKLG
+584 
-594 CSYEHVPRFMELPC
+594 VPYVCTASEWLTVDFL
-608 SPIEQAALAFSLWSF
+608 Q
-623 HRNMIRE
+623 RNLIRE

-686 EKAGLYIRALQHYSE
+686 EKAGLFMRALQHYTE
-701 LPDIKRVIVNTHAI
+701 LSDVKRVIVNTHAI
-715 EPQALVEFFGTLSR
+715 EPQSLVEFFGTLSR

-737 DLLMINIKGNLQII
+737 DLLLVNLRGNLQII
-751 VQVAKEYCEQ
+751 VQVAKEYSDQ
-761 LGIDAC
+761 LGVESC
-767 IKLFEQFKSYDGLY
+767 IKLFEQFKSYEGLY

-796 HFKYIEAAART
+796 HFKYIEAAAKT

-830 FLMDAKLPDARPLIN
+830 FLMEAKLPDARPLIN

-858 YLYTNNMLRYIEG
+858 YLYSNNMLRYIEG
-871 YVQKVNPGNAPL
+871 YVQKVNPSNAPL

-912 PLVAECEKRNRL
+912 PLVEECEKRNRL

-949 KIIIESNNN
+949 KIIIDSNNN

-1015 VVERMDGDLWDKVLN
+1015 VVERMDADLWEKVLM
-1030 PDNEF
+1030 PENEY

-1055 QVSAAV
+1055 QVSATV

-1081 LQNSAFSGNFNLQN
+1081 LQNSAFSGNSNLQN
-1095 LLILTAIKADP
+1095 LLILTAIRADK
-1106 SRVMDYINR
+1106 SRVMDYVNR
-1115 LDNFDGPAVGEVAVE
+1115 LDNFDGPAVGEIAVE
-1130 AQLYEEAFAIFKK
+1130 GELYEEAFAIFKK

-1148 QAVNVLLDNIRDINR
+1148 QAVNVLLDNIQSIER

-1205 FLDVIHAA
+1205 FLDVIKAA
-1213 EDADVYHDLVK
+1213 EDANVYHDLVK

-1238 DSELIYAYAKIDRLG
+1238 DSELIYAYAKIDRLAE
-1253 DIEEFILMP
+1253 IEDFILAP
-1262 NVANLPNVGDRLYD
+1262 NVANLQTVGDRLYD
-1276 AALYEAAKIIF
+1276 DALYEAAKIIF
-1287 AFISNWAKLAS
+1287 TFISNWAKLAS
-1298 TLIKLNQFQGAV
+1298 TLVKLRQFQGAV

-1318 AKTWKEVCFACV
+1318 SKTWKEVCFACV

-1350 DLEEVSEFYQNRG
+1350 DLEEVSDYYQNRG
-1363 CFNELISLME
+1363 YFDELISLME

-1388 LGVLYARYRHEKL
+1388 LGILYARYRPEKL

-1415 KLIRACDEQQH
+1415 KLIRVCDQQQH

-1441 NAATTVMNHSPDAW
+1441 NAATTVMNHSPEAW
-1455 DHMQFKDIVVKVA
+1455 DHMQFKDISVKVA

-1492 NVLAL
+1492 NVLATK
-1497 RVDHTRVVD
+1497 VDHTRVVD
-1506 IMRKAGHLRLVKPY
+1506 IMRKAGNLHLVKPY
-1520 MIAVQSNNVSAVNEA
+1520 MVAVQSNNVAAVNEA
-1535 LNEIYVEEED
+1535 LNEIYIEEED
-1545 YDRLRESI
+1545 YDRLRESVDM
-1553 ELHDNFD
+1553 HDNFD

-1578 VAASIYKKAGRWKQS
+1578 IAAYIYKKAGRWRQS
-1593 IALSK
+1593 VALSK
-1598 KDNLYKDAME
+1598 KDNLYGDAME
-1608 TASQSGDRELAE
+1608 TCSQSGDRELSE

-1635 ASCLFVCYDLIR
+1635 TSCLFTCYDLIR
-1647 PDVALELA
+1647 PDIALELA

-1680 ELIKDKIEAQ
+1680 ELIKGKLEAIQ
-1690 KEAMAKENEEKDVMK
+1690 EEKSKEEEEKELVA

-1721 PMPGM
+1721 PMA
-1726 GGPGMGGGFTP
+1726 GMGGGFQ
-1737 PPPPMGG
+1737 PPPPMG
-1744 MGMPPMPPFVFVVSV
+1744 MGMPPMPSYGMPPM
-1759 SAGDGIEFFVYDLD
+1759 G
-1773 CNVKFESWL
+1773 
-1782 TKLRRINIACV
+1782 
-1793 QETKWVGFKA
+1793 
-1803 RDVDGYKLWY
+1803 GY
-1813 SGSERRRN
+1813 
-1821 GVGILVDEELRGLDG
+1821 
-1836 EEKMRFWEAL
+1836 
-1846 DEVVRGVP
+1846 
-1854 SSEKIVVAGD
+1854 
-1864 FNGHI
+1864 
-1869 GALPGSFSDV
+1869 
-1879 HGGFGFRKRNEEGA
+1879 
-1893 TLLEFARSFG
+1893 
-1903 LVVVKWSFPKKDDH
+1903 
-1917 LITFRSAIAKT
+1917 
-1928 QIDFLLLRK
+1928 
-1937 GDKVLCKDCKVI
+1937 
-1949 PSENLSTQHTLL
+1949 
-1961 VMNLGIKKDRKR
+1961 
-1973 RGEECRLGIKW
+1973 
-1984 GGLTPVN
+1984 
-1991 AWEIGKKLAGMGVWQ
+1991 
-2006 CRGDVDS
+2006 
-2013 KWDRVARCIRENAS
+2013 
-2027 EVSGVSRG
+2027 
-2035 RAGHHR
+2035 
-2041 GNWRWNEEV
+2041 
-2050 KKKVRPRKG
+2050 
-2059 RERREKKLF
+2059 
-2068 RLAKARERKGR
+2068 
-2079 DLDQV
+2079 
-2084 KCIKGEDGTV
+2084 
-2094 LVEDDHIKNRWQ
+2094 
-2106 SYFYRLLNDEGDR
+2106 
-2119 AIGLGELEHSEECLD
+2119 
-2134 FSYCRRFKVEEVREA
+2134 
-2149 VRRMRRSRATGPDEI
+2149 
-2164 PVDFWKFSGETG
+2164 
-2176 LRWLTGLF
+2176 
-2184 NGIFKTTKMS
+2184 
-2194 EAWRWSTMIP
+2194 
-2204 LYKNKGDI
+2204 
-2212 QSSNNYRGIKLLSHS
+2212 
-2227 MKI
+2227 

>member
-1 MAAASAPITMKEA
+1 MAAASAPIAMREA
-14 LTRFIQLIESYR
+14 LTLP
-26 EFRLAVEIALI
+26 
-37 CYTLLGDSHEKMLLQ
+37 
-52 SIGVNPQFIT
+52 SIGISPQFIT
-62 FTNVTMESD
+62 FTHVTMESD

-84 VVIIDMNMPMQPLRR
+84 VVIIDMSLPNQPLRR

-105 ALMNPNTRI
+105 ALMNPNSKI

-128 LQIFNIEAKQKIK
+128 LQIFNIELKAKLK
-141 SHQMPEQVVF
+141 SHVVPEQVVF

-156 PKMLGLVTQTSV
+156 PKLLGLVTQTSV
-168 YHWPIEGDSE
+168 YHWSIEGETE
-178 PVKMFDRTANLANNQ
+178 PVKMFERTANLANNQ

-214 SPERP
+214 APERQ

-238 LEAHAASFASIRV
+238 LEAHAAAFAQFKV
-251 PGNDRDSILI
+251 PGNENPSTLI
-261 SFASKTSNAG
+261 SFATKTYNAG
-271 QVTSKLHVIEL
+271 QITSKLHVIEL
-282 GAQPGKPSFS
+282 GAQPGKPSFT

-311 MQISQKYGLIYVIT
+311 MQISHKYSLIYVIT

-347 PDPIFLTSEASSIG
+347 PDPIFLTSEASSLG
-361 GFYAVNRRGQ
+361 GFYAINRRGQ
-371 VLLATVNEA
+371 VLLATVNEQ
-380 TIIPFVSGQLNNL
+380 TIVPFLNNL

-468 LLTKGKLNAFESLEL
+468 LLTRGKLNAFESLEL

-512 DLVKTVDND
+512 DLVK
-521 LALKIYIKARATPKV
+521 
-536 VAAFAERRE
+536 
-545 FDKILIYSKQ
+545 
-555 VGYTPDYLF
+555 VGYSPDYLF

-570 RSDPQEALEDLQKS
+570 RTDPQGAVNFALMMSQMEGGCPVDYNTITDLFLQ
-584 GGAPSSTKLG
+584 
-594 CSYEHVPRFMELPC
+594 
-608 SPIEQAALAFSLWSF
+608 
-623 HRNMIRE
+623 RNLIRE
-630 ATAFLLDVLKPNLP
+630 ATAFLLDVLKTNLP
-644 EHGYLQTKVLEINLV
+644 EHGFLQTKVLEINLV

-686 EKAGLYIRALQHYSE
+686 EKAGLYVRALQ
-701 LPDIKRVIVNTHAI
+701 
-715 EPQALVEFFGTLSR
+715 
-729 EWALECMK
+729 
-737 DLLMINIKGNLQII
+737 
-751 VQVAKEYCEQ
+751 
-761 LGIDAC
+761 
-767 IKLFEQFKSYDGLY
+767 
-781 FFLGSYLSSSEDPDI
+781 
-796 HFKYIEAAART
+796 
-807 GQIKEVERVTRESNF
+807 
-822 YDPEKTKN
+822 
-830 FLMDAKLPDARPLIN
+830 LPDARPLIN

-912 PLVAECEKRNRL
+912 PLVEECEKRWFSCPSIL
-924 RLLTQ
+924 
-929 FLEHLVSEGSQD
+929 
-941 VHVHNALG
+941 
-949 KIIIESNNN
+949 
-958 PEHFLTTNPYYDS
+958 
-971 RVVGKYCEKRDPT
+971 
-984 LAVVAY
+984 
-990 RRGQCDDELINVT
+990 
-1003 NKNSLFKLQARY
+1003 
-1015 VVERMDGDLWDKVLN
+1015 
-1030 PDNEF
+1030 
-1035 RRQLI
+1035 
-1040 DQVVSTAL
+1040 
-1048 PESKSPE
+1048 
-1055 QVSAAV
+1055 
-1061 KAFMTA
+1061 
-1067 DLPHE
+1067 
-1072 LIELLEKIV
+1072 IV

-1130 AQLYEEAFAIFKK
+1130 AQLFEEAFAIFKK

-1148 QAVNVLLDNIRDINR
+1148 QAVNVLLDNIRSIER

-1195 SFIRADDATQ
+1195 SFIRADDATE
-1205 FLDVIHAA
+1205 FLDVIRAA
-1213 EDADVYHDLVK
+1213 ENANVYDDLVR

-1232 TKEPKV
+1232 VKEPKV
-1238 DSELIYAYAKIDRLG
+1238 DSELIYAYAKIEKLAE
-1253 DIEEFILMP
+1253 IEEFILMP
-1262 NVANLPNVGDRLYD
+1262 NVANLQNVGDRLYD
-1276 AALYEAAKIIF
+1276 EALYEAAKIIY
-1287 AFISNWAKLAS
+1287 AFISNWAKLAV
-1298 TLIKLNQFQGAV
+1298 TLVKLKQFQGAV

-1350 DLEEVSEFYQNRG
+1350 DLEEVSEYYQNRG

-1388 LGVLYARYRHEKL
+1388 LGVLYARYRPEKL

-1441 NAATTVMNHSPDAW
+1441 NAATTIMNHSPEAW
-1455 DHMQFKDIVVKVA
+1455 DHMQFKDVAVKVA

-1520 MIAVQSNNVSAVNEA
+1520 MVAVQSNNVSAVNEA

-1553 ELHDNFD
+1553 DLHDNFD

-1578 VAASIYKKAGRWKQS
+1578 VAAYIYKKAGRWKQS

-1647 PDVALELA
+1647 ADVVIELA

-1680 ELIKDKIEAQ
+1680 ELVKDKIEALNEV
-1690 KEAMAKENEEKDVMK
+1690 KAKEKEEKDVIA

-1726 GGPGMGGGFTP
+1726 GAQGMGGGFAP
-1737 PPPPMGG
+1737 PGPMGG
-1744 MGMPPMPPFVFVVSV
+1744 MGMPPMPPF
-1759 SAGDGIEFFVYDLD
+1759 GMPPM
-1773 CNVKFESWL
+1773 
-1782 TKLRRINIACV
+1782 
-1793 QETKWVGFKA
+1793 
-1803 RDVDGYKLWY
+1803 
-1813 SGSERRRN
+1813 GS
-1821 GVGILVDEELRGLDG
+1821 
-1836 EEKMRFWEAL
+1836 
-1846 DEVVRGVP
+1846 
-1854 SSEKIVVAGD
+1854 
-1864 FNGHI
+1864 
-1869 GALPGSFSDV
+1869 
-1879 HGGFGFRKRNEEGA
+1879 
-1893 TLLEFARSFG
+1893 
-1903 LVVVKWSFPKKDDH
+1903 
-1917 LITFRSAIAKT
+1917 
-1928 QIDFLLLRK
+1928 
-1937 GDKVLCKDCKVI
+1937 
-1949 PSENLSTQHTLL
+1949 
-1961 VMNLGIKKDRKR
+1961 
-1973 RGEECRLGIKW
+1973 
-1984 GGLTPVN
+1984 
-1991 AWEIGKKLAGMGVWQ
+1991 
-2006 CRGDVDS
+2006 
-2013 KWDRVARCIRENAS
+2013 
-2027 EVSGVSRG
+2027 
-2035 RAGHHR
+2035 
-2041 GNWRWNEEV
+2041 
-2050 KKKVRPRKG
+2050 
-2059 RERREKKLF
+2059 
-2068 RLAKARERKGR
+2068 
-2079 DLDQV
+2079 
-2084 KCIKGEDGTV
+2084 
-2094 LVEDDHIKNRWQ
+2094 
-2106 SYFYRLLNDEGDR
+2106 SY
-2119 AIGLGELEHSEECLD
+2119 
-2134 FSYCRRFKVEEVREA
+2134 
-2149 VRRMRRSRATGPDEI
+2149 
-2164 PVDFWKFSGETG
+2164 
-2176 LRWLTGLF
+2176 
-2184 NGIFKTTKMS
+2184 
-2194 EAWRWSTMIP
+2194 
-2204 LYKNKGDI
+2204 
-2212 QSSNNYRGIKLLSHS
+2212 
-2227 MKI
+2227 

>member
-1 MAAASAPITMKEA
+1 
-14 LTRFIQLIESYR
+14 
-26 EFRLAVEIALI
+26 
-37 CYTLLGDSHEKMLLQ
+37 
-52 SIGVNPQFIT
+52 
-62 FTNVTMESD
+62 
-71 KYICVRETAPQNS
+71 
-84 VVIIDMNMPMQPLRR
+84 
-99 PITADS
+99 
-105 ALMNPNTRI
+105 
-114 LALKAQVPGTTQDH
+114 
-128 LQIFNIEAKQKIK
+128 
-141 SHQMPEQVVF
+141 MPEQVVF

-156 PKMLGLVTQTSV
+156 PKVLGLVTQTSV
-168 YHWPIEGDSE
+168 YHWSIEGESE
-178 PVKMFDRTANLANNQ
+178 PVKMFERTANLSNNQ

-214 SPERP
+214 APERP

-238 LEAHAASFASIRV
+238 LEAHAAAFASFKV
-251 PGNDRDSILI
+251 AGNDNPSILI
-261 SFASKTSNAG
+261 CFAAKTMNAG
-271 QVTSKLHVIEL
+271 QITSKMHVIEL
-282 GAQPGKPSFS
+282 GAQPGKPSFT

-300 PPDFADDFPVA
+300 PPDFADDFPVS
-311 MQISQKYGLIYVIT
+311 MQISHKYGLIYVVT

-333 DLETATAVYRNRIS
+333 DLETAAAVYRNRIS
-347 PDPIFLTSEASSIG
+347 PDPIFLTSEASSVG

-380 TIIPFVSGQLNNL
+380 TIIPFISGQLNNL
-393 ELAVNLAKRGNLPG
+393 ELAVSLAKRGNLPG

-420 AQTKYKE
+420 SQTKYKE

-545 FDKILIYSKQ
+545 FDKILVYSKQ

-570 RSDPQEALEDLQKS
+570 RTDSQGAVNFALMMSQMEGGCPVDYNVITDLFLQ
-584 GGAPSSTKLG
+584 
-594 CSYEHVPRFMELPC
+594 
-608 SPIEQAALAFSLWSF
+608 
-623 HRNMIRE
+623 RNMIRE

-644 EHGYLQTKVLEINLV
+644 EHAFLQTKVLEINLV

-674 SHYDRP
+674 THYDRP

-686 EKAGLYIRALQHYSE
+686 EKAGLYLRAVQHYTDLS
-701 LPDIKRVIVNTHAI
+701 DIKRVIVNTHAI
-715 EPQALVEFFGTLSR
+715 EPQVCNFVLSSLWRKWSIVIFDNVLLSLQALVEFFGTLSK

-737 DLLMINIKGNLQII
+737 DLLLVNLRGNLQII
-751 VQVAKEYCEQ
+751 VQTAKEYSEQ
-761 LGIDAC
+761 LGVDAC
-767 IKLFEQFKSYDGLY
+767 IKLFEQFKSYEGLY
-781 FFLGSYLSSSEDPDI
+781 FFLGSYLSSSEDPAI
-796 HFKYIEAAART
+796 HFKYIEAAAKT

-830 FLMDAKLPDARPLIN
+830 FLMEAKLPDARPLIN

-912 PLVAECEKRNRL
+912 PLVDECEKRNRL
-924 RLLTQ
+924 RLLSQ
-929 FLEHLVSEGSQD
+929 FLEHLVNEGSQD

-949 KIIIESNNN
+949 KIIIDSNNN

-990 RRGQCDDELINVT
+990 RRGQCDGELINVT

-1015 VVERMDGDLWDKVLN
+1015 VVERMEPELWDKVLN
-1030 PDNEF
+1030 PENEY

-1081 LQNSAFSGNFNLQN
+1081 LQNSAFSGNSNLQN
-1095 LLILTAIKADP
+1095 LLILTAIRADK
-1106 SRVMDYINR
+1106 SRVMDYVNR
-1115 LDNFDGPAVGEVAVE
+1115 LENFDGPAVGELAVE
-1130 AQLYEEAFAIFKK
+1130 AELYEEAFAIFKK
-1143 FNLNV
+1143 FSLNI
-1148 QAVNVLLDNIRDINR
+1148 QAVNVLLDNIRNIER

-1168 FRVEEDAVWS
+1168 LRVDEEAVWS

-1195 SFIRADDATQ
+1195 SFIRAEDATE
-1205 FLDVIHAA
+1205 FLDVIRAA
-1213 EDADVYHDLVK
+1213 EEVNAYHDLVK

-1232 TKEPKV
+1232 AKEPKV
-1238 DSELIYAYAKIDRLG
+1238 DGELIYAYAKIDRLG
-1253 DIEEFILMP
+1253 EIEEFILAP
-1262 NVANLPNVGDRLYD
+1262 NVANLQTVGDRLYD
-1276 AALYEAAKIIF
+1276 EALYEAAKIIF
-1287 AFISNWAKLAS
+1287 SFISNWGKLAS
-1298 TLIKLNQFQGAV
+1298 TLVKLRQFQGAV

-1318 AKTWKEVCFACV
+1318 SKTWKEVCFACV

-1345 IVQVD
+1345 IIQVD
-1350 DLEEVSEFYQNRG
+1350 DLEEVSEYYQDRG
-1363 CFNELISLME
+1363 CFDELISLME

-1388 LGVLYARYRHEKL
+1388 LGILYARYRPDKL

-1415 KLIRACDEQQH
+1415 KLIRVCDEQQH

-1441 NAATTVMNHSPDAW
+1441 NAAATIMNHSAEAW
-1455 DHMQFKDIVVKVA
+1455 DHMQFKDVAVKVA

-1481 QEHPDL
+1481 QQHPDL

-1492 NVLAL
+1492 HVLAL
-1497 RVDHTRVVD
+1497 KVDHTRVVD
-1506 IMRKAGHLRLVKPY
+1506 IMRKAGHLHLVKPY
-1520 MIAVQSNNVSAVNEA
+1520 MVAVQSNNVAAVNEA

-1545 YDRLRESI
+1545 YERLRESI
-1553 ELHDNFD
+1553 DMHDNFD

-1565 QKIEKHELLEMRR
+1565 LKIEKHELLEMRR
-1578 VAASIYKKAGRWKQS
+1578 VAAYIYKKAGRWQQS
-1593 IALSK
+1593 VALSK

-1608 TASQSGDRELAE
+1608 TCSQSGSRELAE
-1620 ELLVYFIEQGKKECF
+1620 ELLSYFIEKGKKECF
-1635 ASCLFVCYDLIR
+1635 ASCLFICYDLIR

-1655 WMNNMIDFAF
+1655 WMNNMIDFTF
-1665 PYLLQFIREYTGKVD
+1665 PYLLQFIREYTTKVD
-1680 ELIKDKIEAQ
+1680 ELVKDKLEALEEVKS
-1690 KEAMAKENEEKDVMK
+1690 KEKEEKDTVA

-1721 PMPGM
+1721 PMA
-1726 GGPGMGGGFTP
+1726 GMGGGFQP
-1737 PPPPMGG
+1737 PPPAMPSMGSIPGG
-1744 MGMPPMPPFVFVVSV
+1744 MGMPPMPAFGMPPM
-1759 SAGDGIEFFVYDLD
+1759 G
-1773 CNVKFESWL
+1773 
-1782 TKLRRINIACV
+1782 
-1793 QETKWVGFKA
+1793 
-1803 RDVDGYKLWY
+1803 GY
-1813 SGSERRRN
+1813 
-1821 GVGILVDEELRGLDG
+1821 
-1836 EEKMRFWEAL
+1836 
-1846 DEVVRGVP
+1846 
-1854 SSEKIVVAGD
+1854 
-1864 FNGHI
+1864 
-1869 GALPGSFSDV
+1869 
-1879 HGGFGFRKRNEEGA
+1879 
-1893 TLLEFARSFG
+1893 
-1903 LVVVKWSFPKKDDH
+1903 
-1917 LITFRSAIAKT
+1917 
-1928 QIDFLLLRK
+1928 
-1937 GDKVLCKDCKVI
+1937 
-1949 PSENLSTQHTLL
+1949 
-1961 VMNLGIKKDRKR
+1961 
-1973 RGEECRLGIKW
+1973 
-1984 GGLTPVN
+1984 
-1991 AWEIGKKLAGMGVWQ
+1991 
-2006 CRGDVDS
+2006 
-2013 KWDRVARCIRENAS
+2013 
-2027 EVSGVSRG
+2027 
-2035 RAGHHR
+2035 
-2041 GNWRWNEEV
+2041 
-2050 KKKVRPRKG
+2050 
-2059 RERREKKLF
+2059 
-2068 RLAKARERKGR
+2068 
-2079 DLDQV
+2079 
-2084 KCIKGEDGTV
+2084 
-2094 LVEDDHIKNRWQ
+2094 
-2106 SYFYRLLNDEGDR
+2106 
-2119 AIGLGELEHSEECLD
+2119 
-2134 FSYCRRFKVEEVREA
+2134 
-2149 VRRMRRSRATGPDEI
+2149 
-2164 PVDFWKFSGETG
+2164 
-2176 LRWLTGLF
+2176 
-2184 NGIFKTTKMS
+2184 
-2194 EAWRWSTMIP
+2194 
-2204 LYKNKGDI
+2204 
-2212 QSSNNYRGIKLLSHS
+2212 
-2227 MKI
+2227 

>member
-1 MAAASAPITMKEA
+1 MSTSMSPTRDSVSAPKPPITMKET
-14 LTRFIQLIESYR
+14 LTLP
-26 EFRLAVEIALI
+26 
-37 CYTLLGDSHEKMLLQ
+37 
-52 SIGVNPQFIT
+52 SIGINQQFIT
-62 FTNVTMESD
+62 FTHVTMESD

-105 ALMNPNTRI
+105 ALMNPNSRI
-114 LALKAQVPGTTQDH
+114 LALKAQVAGTTQDH
-128 LQIFNIEAKQKIK
+128 LQIFNIELKAKIK
-141 SHQMPEQVVF
+141 SHQMPEQ
-151 WKWIT
+151 
-156 PKMLGLVTQTSV
+156 
-168 YHWPIEGDSE
+168 
-178 PVKMFDRTANLANNQ
+178 MFDRTANLANNQ
-193 IINYRCDPSEKWLVL
+193 IINYRCDPTEKWLVL

-214 SPERP
+214 LPERP

-226 QLFSV
+226 QLFSM

-238 LEAHAASFASIRV
+238 LEAHAASFATFKV
-251 PGNDRDSILI
+251 AGNENPSILI
-261 SFASKTSNAG
+261 CFASKTLNAG
-271 QVTSKLHVIEL
+271 QITSKLHIIEL
-282 GAQPGKPSFS
+282 GAQPGKPSFT

-300 PPDFADDFPVA
+300 PPDFADDFPVS
-311 MQISQKYGLIYVIT
+311 MQVSQKYGLIYVIT

-347 PDPIFLTSEASSIG
+347 PDPIFLTSEAASVG

-371 VLLATVNEA
+371 VLLATVNED
-380 TIIPFVSGQLNNL
+380 TIVKFVSDQLKNL

-407 AENLV
+407 ADELII
-412 VQRFQELF
+412 QRFQELF

-427 AAELAAESPQGILRT
+427 AAELAAESPNGILRT

-468 LLTKGKLNAFESLEL
+468 LLTRGKLNAFESLEL

-512 DLVKTVDND
+512 DLVK
-521 LALKIYIKARATPKV
+521 
-536 VAAFAERRE
+536 
-545 FDKILIYSKQ
+545 

-570 RSDPQEALEDLQKS
+570 RSDPQGAVNFALMMSQMEGGCPVDYNTITDLFLQ
-584 GGAPSSTKLG
+584 
-594 CSYEHVPRFMELPC
+594 
-608 SPIEQAALAFSLWSF
+608 
-623 HRNMIRE
+623 RNLIRE

-644 EHGYLQTKVLEINLV
+644 EHGFLQTKVLEINLV
-659 TFPNV
+659 TFPN
-664 ADAILANGMF
+664 
-674 SHYDRP
+674 
-680 RIAQLC
+680 
-686 EKAGLYIRALQHYSE
+686 
-701 LPDIKRVIVNTHAI
+701 
-715 EPQALVEFFGTLSR
+715 
-729 EWALECMK
+729 
-737 DLLMINIKGNLQII
+737 
-751 VQVAKEYCEQ
+751 
-761 LGIDAC
+761 
-767 IKLFEQFKSYDGLY
+767 
-781 FFLGSYLSSSEDPDI
+781 DPDI
-796 HFKYIEAAART
+796 HFKYIEAAAKT

-830 FLMDAKLPDARPLIN
+830 FLMEAKLPDARPLIN

-858 YLYTNNMLRYIEG
+858 YLYTSNMLRYIEG

-912 PLVAECEKRNRL
+912 PLVEECEKRNRL

-941 VHVHNALG
+941 VH
-949 KIIIESNNN
+949 
-958 PEHFLTTNPYYDS
+958 
-971 RVVGKYCEKRDPT
+971 
-984 LAVVAY
+984 
-990 RRGQCDDELINVT
+990 
-1003 NKNSLFKLQARY
+1003 
-1015 VVERMDGDLWDKVLN
+1015 
-1030 PDNEF
+1030 
-1035 RRQLI
+1035 
-1040 DQVVSTAL
+1040 
-1048 PESKSPE
+1048 
-1055 QVSAAV
+1055 
-1061 KAFMTA
+1061 
-1067 DLPHE
+1067 
-1072 LIELLEKIV
+1072 IV

-1148 QAVNVLLDNIRDINR
+1148 QAVSVLLDNIRSIER

-1178 QVAKAQLREGLV
+1178 QVAKAQLQEGLV

-1205 FLDVIHAA
+1205 FLDVIRAA
-1213 EDADVYHDLVK
+1213 EDVNVYHDLVK

-1238 DSELIYAYAKIDRLG
+1238 DSELIYAYAKIDRLS

-1262 NVANLPNVGDRLYD
+1262 NVANLQNVGDRLYD
-1276 AALYEAAKIIF
+1276 EALYEAAKIIY
-1287 AFISNWAKLAS
+1287 AFISNWAKLAV
-1298 TLIKLNQFQGAV
+1298 TLVKLKQFQGAV

-1318 AKTWKEVCFACV
+1318 SKTWKEVCFACV

-1345 IVQVD
+1345 IIQVD
-1350 DLEEVSEFYQNRG
+1350 DLEEVSEYYQNRG

-1388 LGVLYARYRHEKL
+1388 LGVLYARYRPEKL

-1426 WKELTYLYIQYDEFD
+1426 WQELTYLYIQYDEFD
-1441 NAATTVMNHSPDAW
+1441 NAATTVMNHSPEAW
-1455 DHMQFKDIVVKVA
+1455 DHMQFKDVIVKVA
-1468 NVELY
+1468 SVELY

-1497 RVDHTRVVD
+1497 RVDHARVVD

-1520 MIAVQSNNVSAVNEA
+1520 MVAVQSNNVSAVNEA
-1535 LNEIYVEEED
+1535 LNEIYIEEED

-1553 ELHDNFD
+1553 DLHDNFD

-1565 QKIEKHELLEMRR
+1565 QKVRLKSSRYWKFLMVELILTCVNDTNVQIEKHELLEMRR
-1578 VAASIYKKAGRWKQS
+1578 VAAYIYKKAGRWKQS

-1608 TASQSGDRELAE
+1608 TCSQSGDRELSE

-1647 PDVALELA
+1647 PDVVLELA
-1655 WMNNMIDFAF
+1655 WMNNMIDFSF
-1665 PYLLQFIREYTGKVD
+1665 PYLLQYTSKVD
-1680 ELIKDKIEAQ
+1680 ELVKDKLEAQ
-1690 KEAMAKENEEKDVMK
+1690 KEVKAKESEEKDMVA

-1721 PMPGM
+1721 PMPR
-1726 GGPGMGGGFTP
+1726 MGGGFA

-1744 MGMPPMPPFVFVVSV
+1744 MGMPPMPPYGMPSM
-1759 SAGDGIEFFVYDLD
+1759 
-1773 CNVKFESWL
+1773 
-1782 TKLRRINIACV
+1782 
-1793 QETKWVGFKA
+1793 
-1803 RDVDGYKLWY
+1803 
-1813 SGSERRRN
+1813 GS
-1821 GVGILVDEELRGLDG
+1821 
-1836 EEKMRFWEAL
+1836 
-1846 DEVVRGVP
+1846 
-1854 SSEKIVVAGD
+1854 
-1864 FNGHI
+1864 
-1869 GALPGSFSDV
+1869 
-1879 HGGFGFRKRNEEGA
+1879 
-1893 TLLEFARSFG
+1893 
-1903 LVVVKWSFPKKDDH
+1903 
-1917 LITFRSAIAKT
+1917 
-1928 QIDFLLLRK
+1928 
-1937 GDKVLCKDCKVI
+1937 
-1949 PSENLSTQHTLL
+1949 
-1961 VMNLGIKKDRKR
+1961 
-1973 RGEECRLGIKW
+1973 
-1984 GGLTPVN
+1984 
-1991 AWEIGKKLAGMGVWQ
+1991 
-2006 CRGDVDS
+2006 
-2013 KWDRVARCIRENAS
+2013 
-2027 EVSGVSRG
+2027 
-2035 RAGHHR
+2035 
-2041 GNWRWNEEV
+2041 
-2050 KKKVRPRKG
+2050 
-2059 RERREKKLF
+2059 
-2068 RLAKARERKGR
+2068 
-2079 DLDQV
+2079 
-2084 KCIKGEDGTV
+2084 
-2094 LVEDDHIKNRWQ
+2094 
-2106 SYFYRLLNDEGDR
+2106 Y
-2119 AIGLGELEHSEECLD
+2119 
-2134 FSYCRRFKVEEVREA
+2134 
-2149 VRRMRRSRATGPDEI
+2149 
-2164 PVDFWKFSGETG
+2164 
-2176 LRWLTGLF
+2176 
-2184 NGIFKTTKMS
+2184 
-2194 EAWRWSTMIP
+2194 
-2204 LYKNKGDI
+2204 
-2212 QSSNNYRGIKLLSHS
+2212 
-2227 MKI
+2227 

>member
-1 MAAASAPITMKEA
+1 MAAANAPIAMREA
-14 LTRFIQLIESYR
+14 LTLTS
-26 EFRLAVEIALI
+26 LGIAPNF
-37 CYTLLGDSHEKMLLQ
+37 
-52 SIGVNPQFIT
+52 VT
-62 FTNVTMESD
+62 FTHVTMESE
-71 KYICVRETAPQNS
+71 KYICVRETSPQNS
-84 VVIIDMNMPMQPLRR
+84 VVIIDMAMPMQPLRR

-114 LALKAQVPGTTQDH
+114 LALKAQIPGTTQDH
-128 LQIFNIEAKQKIK
+128 LQIFNIEAKTKIK

-156 PKMLGLVTQTSV
+156 PKLLGLVTQTSV
-168 YHWPIEGDSE
+168 YHWSIEGDSE
-178 PVKMFDRTANLANNQ
+178 PAKMFDRTANLANNQ

-214 SPERP
+214 APERP

-238 LEAHAASFASIRV
+238 LEAHAASFATFKV
-251 PGNDRDSILI
+251 VGNENPSTLI
-261 SFASKTSNAG
+261 CFASKTTNAG
-271 QVTSKLHVIEL
+271 QITSKLHVIEL
-282 GAQPGKPSFS
+282 GAQPGKPGFS

-300 PPDFADDFPVA
+300 PPDFQDDFPVA
-311 MQISQKYGLIYVIT
+311 MQISQKYGLVYVIT

-333 DLETATAVYRNRIS
+333 DLETAAAVYRNRIS
-347 PDPIFLTSEASSIG
+347 PDPIFLTAESSTTG
-361 GFYAVNRRGQ
+361 GFYAINRRGQ
-371 VLLATVNEA
+371 VLHATVNDA
-380 TIIPFVSGQLNNL
+380 TVVPFVSGQLNNL
-393 ELAVNLAKRGNLPG
+393 ELAVNLAKRANLPG

-427 AAELAAESPQGILRT
+427 AAELAAESPQGLLRT

-468 LLTKGKLNAFESLEL
+468 LLTRGKLNAFESLEL

-570 RSDPQEALEDLQKS
+570 RTDPQGAVNFALMMSQMEGGCPVDYNTITDLFLQ
-584 GGAPSSTKLG
+584 
-594 CSYEHVPRFMELPC
+594 
-608 SPIEQAALAFSLWSF
+608 
-623 HRNMIRE
+623 RNLIRE

-644 EHGYLQTKVLEINLV
+644 EHAFLQTKVLEINLV
-659 TFPNV
+659 TYPNV

-686 EKAGLYIRALQHYSE
+686 EKAGLYLRALQVSTFALVQLIISLCFSGTNLIYVVMQHYSE

-715 EPQALVEFFGTLSR
+715 EPQALVEFFGTLSK

-737 DLLMINIKGNLQII
+737 DLLLVNLRGNLQIV
-751 VQVAKEYCEQ
+751 VQAAKEYSEQ
-761 LGIDAC
+761 LGVDAC
-767 IKLFEQFKSYDGLY
+767 IKLFEQFKSYEGLY

-822 YDPEKTKN
+822 YDAEKTKN
-830 FLMDAKLPDARPLIN
+830 FLMEAKLPDARPLIN

-912 PLVAECEKRNRL
+912 PLVDECEKRNRL

-949 KIIIESNNN
+949 KIIIDSNNN
-958 PEHFLTTNPYYDS
+958 PEHFLTTNPFYDS

-1015 VVERMDGDLWDKVLN
+1015 VVERMDGDLWDKVLQ
-1030 PDNEF
+1030 PENEY

-1106 SRVMDYINR
+1106 SRVMDYVNR

-1148 QAVNVLLDNIRDINR
+1148 QAVNVLLDNIRSIER
-1163 AVEFA
+1163 AEEFA

-1190 SDAIE
+1190 SEAIE
-1195 SFIRADDATQ
+1195 SFIRADDAAH
-1205 FLDVIHAA
+1205 FLDVIRAA
-1213 EDADVYHDLVK
+1213 EEANVYNDLVK

-1232 TKEPKV
+1232 AREPKV
-1238 DSELIYAYAKIDRLG
+1238 DGELIFAYAKIDRLS

-1262 NVANLPNVGDRLYD
+1262 NVANLQNVGDRLYD
-1276 AALYEAAKIIF
+1276 AELYEAAKIIY
-1287 AFISNWAKLAS
+1287 AFISNWAKLAV
-1298 TLIKLNQFQGAV
+1298 TLVKLKQFQGAV

-1350 DLEEVSEFYQNRG
+1350 DLDEVSEYYQNRG
-1363 CFNELISLME
+1363 CFSELISLME

-1388 LGVLYARYRHEKL
+1388 LGVLYARYRTEKL

-1441 NAATTVMNHSPDAW
+1441 NAATTIMNHSPDAW
-1455 DHMQFKDIVVKVA
+1455 DHMQFKDVCVKVA

-1487 INDLL
+1487 INDML

-1497 RVDHTRVVD
+1497 RLDHTRVVD
-1506 IMRKAGHLRLVKPY
+1506 IMRKAGQLHLVKPY
-1520 MIAVQSNNVSAVNEA
+1520 MVAVQSNNVTAVNEA
-1535 LNEIYVEEED
+1535 LNELYVEEED
-1545 YDRLRESI
+1545 YERLRESVDM
-1553 ELHDNFD
+1553 HDNFD

-1565 QKIEKHELLEMRR
+1565 QKLEKHELLEMRR
-1578 VAASIYKKAGRWKQS
+1578 IAAYIYKKAGRWKQS

-1598 KDNLYKDAME
+1598 KDNMYKDCME
-1608 TASQSGDRELAE
+1608 TCSQSGDRELSE
-1620 ELLVYFIEQGKKECF
+1620 DLLVYFIEQGKKECF
-1635 ASCLFVCYDLIR
+1635 ASCLFICYDLIR

-1655 WMNNMIDFAF
+1655 WMNNMVDFAF
-1665 PYLLQFIREYTGKVD
+1665 PYLLQFIREYTIKVD
-1680 ELIKDKIEAQ
+1680 DLVKDKIESQ
-1690 KEAMAKENEEKDVMK
+1690 KEERAKKEEEKDLVA

-1726 GGPGMGGGFTP
+1726 GGPPSMPGMGGP
-1737 PPPPMGG
+1737 PPMPGMGMPPMGG
-1744 MGMPPMPPFVFVVSV
+1744 MGMPPMPAFGMPPM
-1759 SAGDGIEFFVYDLD
+1759 
-1773 CNVKFESWL
+1773 
-1782 TKLRRINIACV
+1782 
-1793 QETKWVGFKA
+1793 
-1803 RDVDGYKLWY
+1803 
-1813 SGSERRRN
+1813 GS
-1821 GVGILVDEELRGLDG
+1821 
-1836 EEKMRFWEAL
+1836 
-1846 DEVVRGVP
+1846 
-1854 SSEKIVVAGD
+1854 
-1864 FNGHI
+1864 
-1869 GALPGSFSDV
+1869 
-1879 HGGFGFRKRNEEGA
+1879 
-1893 TLLEFARSFG
+1893 
-1903 LVVVKWSFPKKDDH
+1903 
-1917 LITFRSAIAKT
+1917 
-1928 QIDFLLLRK
+1928 
-1937 GDKVLCKDCKVI
+1937 
-1949 PSENLSTQHTLL
+1949 
-1961 VMNLGIKKDRKR
+1961 
-1973 RGEECRLGIKW
+1973 
-1984 GGLTPVN
+1984 
-1991 AWEIGKKLAGMGVWQ
+1991 
-2006 CRGDVDS
+2006 
-2013 KWDRVARCIRENAS
+2013 
-2027 EVSGVSRG
+2027 
-2035 RAGHHR
+2035 
-2041 GNWRWNEEV
+2041 
-2050 KKKVRPRKG
+2050 
-2059 RERREKKLF
+2059 
-2068 RLAKARERKGR
+2068 
-2079 DLDQV
+2079 
-2084 KCIKGEDGTV
+2084 
-2094 LVEDDHIKNRWQ
+2094 
-2106 SYFYRLLNDEGDR
+2106 Y
-2119 AIGLGELEHSEECLD
+2119 
-2134 FSYCRRFKVEEVREA
+2134 
-2149 VRRMRRSRATGPDEI
+2149 
-2164 PVDFWKFSGETG
+2164 
-2176 LRWLTGLF
+2176 
-2184 NGIFKTTKMS
+2184 
-2194 EAWRWSTMIP
+2194 
-2204 LYKNKGDI
+2204 
-2212 QSSNNYRGIKLLSHS
+2212 
-2227 MKI
+2227 

>member
-1 MAAASAPITMKEA
+1 MAAANAPITMKEA
-14 LTRFIQLIESYR
+14 LTLP
-26 EFRLAVEIALI
+26 
-37 CYTLLGDSHEKMLLQ
+37 
-52 SIGVNPQFIT
+52 SIGINPQFIN
-62 FTNVTMESD
+62 FTHVTMESD

-84 VVIIDMNMPMQPLRR
+84 VVIVDMNMPNQPLRR

-105 ALMNPNTRI
+105 ALMNPNSRI
-114 LALKAQVPGTTQDH
+114 LALKAQLQGTTQDH
-128 LQIFNIEAKQKIK
+128 LQIFNIEMKAKVK
-141 SHQMPEQVVF
+141 SYQMPEQVVF

-156 PKMLGLVTQTSV
+156 PKLLGLVTQTSV
-168 YHWPIEGDSE
+168 YHWSIEGESE
-178 PVKMFDRTANLANNQ
+178 PVKMFERTANLANNQ
-193 IINYRCDPSEKWLVL
+193 IINYRCDPTEKWLVL

-226 QLFSV
+226 QLYSV

-238 LEAHAASFASIRV
+238 LEAHAASFAQFKV
-251 PGNDRDSILI
+251 PGNDNPSVLI
-261 SFASKTSNAG
+261 SFASKTLNAG
-271 QVTSKLHVIEL
+271 QIISKLHVIEL
-282 GAQPGKPSFS
+282 GAQPGKPSFT

-311 MQISQKYGLIYVIT
+311 MQISHKYNLIYVIT

-347 PDPIFLTSEASSIG
+347 PDPIFLTAEATSLG
-361 GFYAVNRRGQ
+361 GFYAINRRGQ
-371 VLLATVNEA
+371 VLLATVNEQ
-380 TIIPFVSGQLNNL
+380 TIVNFVSGQLNNL

-407 AENLV
+407 AEKLV
-412 VQRFQELF
+412 VERFHELF

-468 LLTKGKLNAFESLEL
+468 LLTRGKLNAFESLEL

-570 RSDPQEALEDLQKS
+570 RTDPQGAVNFALMMSQMEGGSPVDYNTITDLFLQ
-584 GGAPSSTKLG
+584 
-594 CSYEHVPRFMELPC
+594 
-608 SPIEQAALAFSLWSF
+608 
-623 HRNMIRE
+623 RNLIRE

-644 EHGYLQTKVLEINLV
+644 EHAFLQTKVLEINLV

-686 EKAGLYIRALQHYSE
+686 EKAGLYVRALQHYTE

-715 EPQALVEFFGTLSR
+715 EPQSLVEFFGTLSR

-737 DLLMINIKGNLQII
+737 DLLLANLRGNLQII

-761 LGIDAC
+761 LGVDSC
-767 IKLFEQFKSYDGLY
+767 IKLFEQFKSYEGLY
-781 FFLGSYLSSSEDPDI
+781 FFLGSYLSSSEDPEI
-796 HFKYIEAAART
+796 HFKYIEAAAKT

-822 YDPEKTKN
+822 YDAEKTKN
-830 FLMDAKLPDARPLIN
+830 FLMEAKLPDARPLIN

-912 PLVAECEKRNRL
+912 PLVDECEKRNRL

-949 KIIIESNNN
+949 KIIIDSNNN

-1003 NKNSLFKLQARY
+1003 NKNSLFKLQARFVVYIWYFFHKIIVLDSLLTCLYGDDRY
-1015 VVERMDGDLWDKVLN
+1015 VVERMDGDLWAKVLS
-1030 PDNEF
+1030 PDNEY

-1106 SRVMDYINR
+1106 SRVMDYVNR
-1115 LDNFDGPAVGEVAVE
+1115 LDNFDGPAVGEMAVE

-1148 QAVNVLLDNIRDINR
+1148 QAVDVLLDNIHSIDR

-1205 FLDVIHAA
+1205 FLDVIRAA
-1213 EDADVYHDLVK
+1213 EDANVYHDLVK

-1232 TKEPKV
+1232 AKEPKV
-1238 DSELIYAYAKIDRLG
+1238 DSELIYAYAKIDRLS

-1262 NVANLPNVGDRLYD
+1262 NVANLQNVGDRLFD
-1276 AALYEAAKIIF
+1276 EALYEAAKIIF
-1287 AFISNWAKLAS
+1287 AFISNWAKLAV
-1298 TLIKLNQFQGAV
+1298 TLVKLQQFQGAV

-1350 DLEEVSEFYQNRG
+1350 DLEEVSEYYQNRG

-1388 LGVLYARYRHEKL
+1388 LGVLYARYRPEKL

-1441 NAATTVMNHSPDAW
+1441 NAATTIMNHSPEAW
-1455 DHMQFKDIVVKVA
+1455 DHMQFKDVIVKVA

-1487 INDLL
+1487 INDVL

-1497 RVDHTRVVD
+1497 RVDHARVVD

-1520 MIAVQSNNVSAVNEA
+1520 MVAVQSNNVSAVNEA

-1553 ELHDNFD
+1553 DLHDNFD

-1578 VAASIYKKAGRWKQS
+1578 VAAYIYKKAGRWKQS

-1620 ELLVYFIEQGKKECF
+1620 ELLVYFIDQGKKECF

-1647 PDVALELA
+1647 ADIVLELA
-1655 WMNNMIDFAF
+1655 WMHNMIDFAF

-1680 ELIKDKIEAQ
+1680 ELVKDKIEAQ
-1690 KEAMAKENEEKDVMK
+1690 NEVKVKEQEEKDVVA

-1726 GGPGMGGGFTP
+1726 GGGMGGGYGP
-1737 PPPPMGG
+1737 PPPPPQMGG
-1744 MGMPPMPPFVFVVSV
+1744 LGMPPMPPF
-1759 SAGDGIEFFVYDLD
+1759 GMPPM
-1773 CNVKFESWL
+1773 
-1782 TKLRRINIACV
+1782 
-1793 QETKWVGFKA
+1793 
-1803 RDVDGYKLWY
+1803 
-1813 SGSERRRN
+1813 GS
-1821 GVGILVDEELRGLDG
+1821 
-1836 EEKMRFWEAL
+1836 
-1846 DEVVRGVP
+1846 
-1854 SSEKIVVAGD
+1854 
-1864 FNGHI
+1864 
-1869 GALPGSFSDV
+1869 
-1879 HGGFGFRKRNEEGA
+1879 
-1893 TLLEFARSFG
+1893 
-1903 LVVVKWSFPKKDDH
+1903 
-1917 LITFRSAIAKT
+1917 
-1928 QIDFLLLRK
+1928 
-1937 GDKVLCKDCKVI
+1937 
-1949 PSENLSTQHTLL
+1949 
-1961 VMNLGIKKDRKR
+1961 
-1973 RGEECRLGIKW
+1973 
-1984 GGLTPVN
+1984 
-1991 AWEIGKKLAGMGVWQ
+1991 
-2006 CRGDVDS
+2006 
-2013 KWDRVARCIRENAS
+2013 
-2027 EVSGVSRG
+2027 
-2035 RAGHHR
+2035 
-2041 GNWRWNEEV
+2041 
-2050 KKKVRPRKG
+2050 
-2059 RERREKKLF
+2059 
-2068 RLAKARERKGR
+2068 
-2079 DLDQV
+2079 
-2084 KCIKGEDGTV
+2084 
-2094 LVEDDHIKNRWQ
+2094 
-2106 SYFYRLLNDEGDR
+2106 SY
-2119 AIGLGELEHSEECLD
+2119 
-2134 FSYCRRFKVEEVREA
+2134 
-2149 VRRMRRSRATGPDEI
+2149 
-2164 PVDFWKFSGETG
+2164 
-2176 LRWLTGLF
+2176 
-2184 NGIFKTTKMS
+2184 
-2194 EAWRWSTMIP
+2194 
-2204 LYKNKGDI
+2204 
-2212 QSSNNYRGIKLLSHS
+2212 
-2227 MKI
+2227 

>member
-1 MAAASAPITMKEA
+1 MAAANAPITMKEA
-14 LTRFIQLIESYR
+14 LTLPSVGINS
-26 EFRLAVEIALI
+26 
-37 CYTLLGDSHEKMLLQ
+37 
-52 SIGVNPQFIT
+52 QFIT

-114 LALKAQVPGTTQDH
+114 LALKAQLPGTTQDH
-128 LQIFNIEAKQKIK
+128 LQIFNIEAKAKMK

-156 PKMLGLVTQTSV
+156 PKMLGLVTQSSV
-168 YHWPIEGDSE
+168 YHWSIEGDSE

-238 LEAHAASFASIRV
+238 LEGHAASFASFRV
-251 PGNDRDSILI
+251 PGNDKDSLLI

-271 QVTSKLHVIEL
+271 QITSKLHVIEL
-282 GAQPGKPSFS
+282 GAQPGKPSFT

-300 PPDFADDFPVA
+300 PPDFVDDFPVA
-311 MQISQKYGLIYVIT
+311 MQISHKYSLIYVIT

-347 PDPIFLTSEASSIG
+347 PDPIFLTSEASSVG
-361 GFYAVNRRGQ
+361 GFYAINRRGQ
-371 VLLATVNEA
+371 VLLATVNET
-380 TIIPFVSGQLNNL
+380 TIIPFISGQLNNL

-427 AAELAAESPQGILRT
+427 AAELAADSPQGILRT

-570 RSDPQEALEDLQKS
+570 RSDPQGAVNFALMMSQMEGGCPVDYNTITDLFLQ
-584 GGAPSSTKLG
+584 
-594 CSYEHVPRFMELPC
+594 
-608 SPIEQAALAFSLWSF
+608 
-623 HRNMIRE
+623 RNMIRE

-644 EHGYLQTKVLEINLV
+644 EHAFLQTKVLEINLV

-680 RIAQLC
+680 RIGQLC
-686 EKAGLYIRALQHYSE
+686 EKAGLYIRALQHYTE

-729 EWALECMK
+729 EWGLECMK
-737 DLLMINIKGNLQII
+737 DLLLVNLRGNLQII

-761 LGIDAC
+761 LGVDSC
-767 IKLFEQFKSYDGLY
+767 IKIFEQFKSYEGLY

-796 HFKYIEAAART
+796 HFKYIEAASKT

-830 FLMDAKLPDARPLIN
+830 FLMEAKLPDARPLIN

-858 YLYTNNMLRYIEG
+858 YLYSSNMLRYIEG

-912 PLVAECEKRNRL
+912 PLVEECEKRNRL

-949 KIIIESNNN
+949 KIIIDSNNN

-990 RRGQCDDELINVT
+990 RRGQCDGELINVT
-1003 NKNSLFKLQARY
+1003 NKNSLFKLQSRY
-1015 VVERMDGDLWDKVLN
+1015 VVERMDGDLWAKVLD
-1030 PDNEF
+1030 PENEY

-1106 SRVMDYINR
+1106 SRVMDYVTR

-1143 FNLNV
+1143 FQLNV
-1148 QAVNVLLDNIRDINR
+1148 QAVNVLLDNIRDVNR

-1205 FLDVIHAA
+1205 FLEVIRAA
-1213 EDADVYHDLVK
+1213 EDANVYHDLVK

-1262 NVANLPNVGDRLYD
+1262 NVASLPNVGDRLYD
-1276 AALYEAAKIIF
+1276 EELYEAAKIIF
-1287 AFISNWAKLAS
+1287 AFISNWAKLAV
-1298 TLIKLNQFQGAV
+1298 TLVKLKQFQGAV

-1318 AKTWKEVCFACV
+1318 SKTWKEVCFACV

-1350 DLEEVSEFYQNRG
+1350 DLEEVSDYYQNRG

-1441 NAATTVMNHSPDAW
+1441 NAATTVMNHSPEAW
-1455 DHMQFKDIVVKVA
+1455 DHMQFKDIIVKVA

-1487 INDLL
+1487 INDVL

-1520 MIAVQSNNVSAVNEA
+1520 MVAVQSNNVSAVNEA
-1535 LNEIYVEEED
+1535 LNEIYIEEED

-1578 VAASIYKKAGRWKQS
+1578 VAAYIYKKAGRWKQS

-1647 PDVALELA
+1647 ADVALELA

-1665 PYLLQFIREYTGKVD
+1665 PYLLQFIREYMGKVD
-1680 ELIKDKIEAQ
+1680 ELIKDKIDALNEV
-1690 KEAMAKENEEKDVMK
+1690 KAKENEEKDVMK

-1726 GGPGMGGGFTP
+1726 GGGGMGGGFAAQM
-1737 PPPPMGG
+1737 PPPPMPMG
-1744 MGMPPMPPFVFVVSV
+1744 GMPPMPPF
-1759 SAGDGIEFFVYDLD
+1759 GMP
-1773 CNVKFESWL
+1773 
-1782 TKLRRINIACV
+1782 
-1793 QETKWVGFKA
+1793 QM
-1803 RDVDGYKLWY
+1803 
-1813 SGSERRRN
+1813 GS
-1821 GVGILVDEELRGLDG
+1821 
-1836 EEKMRFWEAL
+1836 
-1846 DEVVRGVP
+1846 
-1854 SSEKIVVAGD
+1854 
-1864 FNGHI
+1864 
-1869 GALPGSFSDV
+1869 
-1879 HGGFGFRKRNEEGA
+1879 
-1893 TLLEFARSFG
+1893 
-1903 LVVVKWSFPKKDDH
+1903 
-1917 LITFRSAIAKT
+1917 
-1928 QIDFLLLRK
+1928 
-1937 GDKVLCKDCKVI
+1937 
-1949 PSENLSTQHTLL
+1949 
-1961 VMNLGIKKDRKR
+1961 
-1973 RGEECRLGIKW
+1973 
-1984 GGLTPVN
+1984 
-1991 AWEIGKKLAGMGVWQ
+1991 
-2006 CRGDVDS
+2006 
-2013 KWDRVARCIRENAS
+2013 
-2027 EVSGVSRG
+2027 
-2035 RAGHHR
+2035 
-2041 GNWRWNEEV
+2041 
-2050 KKKVRPRKG
+2050 
-2059 RERREKKLF
+2059 
-2068 RLAKARERKGR
+2068 
-2079 DLDQV
+2079 
-2084 KCIKGEDGTV
+2084 
-2094 LVEDDHIKNRWQ
+2094 
-2106 SYFYRLLNDEGDR
+2106 Y
-2119 AIGLGELEHSEECLD
+2119 
-2134 FSYCRRFKVEEVREA
+2134 
-2149 VRRMRRSRATGPDEI
+2149 
-2164 PVDFWKFSGETG
+2164 
-2176 LRWLTGLF
+2176 
-2184 NGIFKTTKMS
+2184 
-2194 EAWRWSTMIP
+2194 
-2204 LYKNKGDI
+2204 
-2212 QSSNNYRGIKLLSHS
+2212 
-2227 MKI
+2227 

>member
-1 MAAASAPITMKEA
+1 MAANAPITMKE
-14 LTRFIQLIESYR
+14 TF
-26 EFRLAVEIALI
+26 
-37 CYTLLGDSHEKMLLQ
+37 TLGSVGINQ
-52 SIGVNPQFIT
+52 QFIT
-62 FTNVTMESD
+62 FTHVTMESD
-71 KYICVRETAPQNS
+71 KYICVRETGPQNS
-84 VVIIDMNMPMQPLRR
+84 VVIIDMSMPMQPLRR

-105 ALMNPNTRI
+105 ALMNPNSRI

-128 LQIFNIEAKQKIK
+128 LQVFNIETKAKMN
-141 SHQMPEQVVF
+141 SHQMKEQVVF

-156 PKMLGLVTQTSV
+156 PNTLGIVTQMSV
-168 YHWPIEGDSE
+168 YHWSVEGNGE
-178 PVKMFDRTANLANNQ
+178 PMKMFDRTANLANNQ
-193 IINYRCDPSEKWLVL
+193 IISYRCDPNEKWLVL

-214 SPERP
+214 SAERP

-238 LEAHAASFASIRV
+238 LEAHAASFASFRV
-251 PGNDRDSILI
+251 AGNDKDSTLI
-261 SFASKTSNAG
+261 CFASKSMNAG
-271 QVTSKLHVIEL
+271 QVTSKMHVIEL
-282 GAQPGKPSFS
+282 GAQPGKPSFT

-300 PPDFADDFPVA
+300 PPDFADDFPVS
-311 MQISQKYGLIYVIT
+311 MQISNKYGLIYVIT

-333 DLETATAVYRNRIS
+333 DLETSTAVYRNRIS
-347 PDPIFLTSEASSIG
+347 PDPIFLTTEAPSVG
-361 GFYAVNRRGQ
+361 GFYAINRRGQ
-371 VLLATVNEA
+371 VLLATINEA
-380 TIIPFVSGQLNNL
+380 AIVPFVSGQLNNL

-407 AENLV
+407 AEELV
-412 VQRFQELF
+412 VKRFQELF

-468 LLTKGKLNAFESLEL
+468 LLTRGKLNSYESLEL

-512 DLVKTVDND
+512 DLVK
-521 LALKIYIKARATPKV
+521 
-536 VAAFAERRE
+536 
-545 FDKILIYSKQ
+545 
-555 VGYTPDYLF
+555 VGYTPDYMF

-570 RSDPQEALEDLQKS
+570 RADAQGAVNFALMMSQMEGGCPVDYNTITDLFLQ
-584 GGAPSSTKLG
+584 
-594 CSYEHVPRFMELPC
+594 
-608 SPIEQAALAFSLWSF
+608 
-623 HRNMIRE
+623 RNLIRE

-686 EKAGLYIRALQHYSE
+686 EKAGLFIRALQ
-701 LPDIKRVIVNTHAI
+701 
-715 EPQALVEFFGTLSR
+715 
-729 EWALECMK
+729 
-737 DLLMINIKGNLQII
+737 
-751 VQVAKEYCEQ
+751 
-761 LGIDAC
+761 
-767 IKLFEQFKSYDGLY
+767 
-781 FFLGSYLSSSEDPDI
+781 DPDI
-796 HFKYIEAAART
+796 HFKYIEAAAKT

-822 YDPEKTKN
+822 YDAEKTKN
-830 FLMDAKLPDARPLIN
+830 FLMETKLPDARPLIN

-858 YLYTNNMLRYIEG
+858 YLYTSNMLRYIEG

-912 PLVAECEKRNRL
+912 PLVEECEKRNRL

-941 VHVHNALG
+941 VHVHNAL
-949 KIIIESNNN
+949 
-958 PEHFLTTNPYYDS
+958 
-971 RVVGKYCEKRDPT
+971 
-984 LAVVAY
+984 
-990 RRGQCDDELINVT
+990 
-1003 NKNSLFKLQARY
+1003 
-1015 VVERMDGDLWDKVLN
+1015 
-1030 PDNEF
+1030 
-1035 RRQLI
+1035 
-1040 DQVVSTAL
+1040 
-1048 PESKSPE
+1048 
-1055 QVSAAV
+1055 VSAAV

-1130 AQLYEEAFAIFKK
+1130 ANLYEEAFAIFKK

-1148 QAVNVLLDNIRDINR
+1148 QAVNVLLDNLRTIDR

-1168 FRVEEDAVWS
+1168 FRVEEEAVWS

-1195 SFIRADDATQ
+1195 SFIRADDSTH
-1205 FLDVIHAA
+1205 FLEVIKAS
-1213 EDADVYHDLVK
+1213 EDAEVYHDLVR
-1224 YLLMVRQK
+1224 YLLMVRQN

-1238 DSELIYAYAKIDRLG
+1238 DSELIYAYAKIDQLG
-1253 DIEEFILMP
+1253 EIEEFILMP

-1276 AALYEAAKIIF
+1276 EALYEAAKIIF
-1287 AFISNWAKLAS
+1287 AFISNWAKLAV
-1298 TLIKLNQFQGAV
+1298 TLVKLKQFQGAV

-1318 AKTWKEVCFACV
+1318 SKTWKEVCFACV
-1330 DAEEFRLAQICGLNI
+1330 DAEEFRLAQICGLNVI
-1345 IVQVD
+1345 IQVD

-1388 LGVLYARYRHEKL
+1388 LGVLYARYRPEKL

-1426 WKELTYLYIQYDEFD
+1426 WMELTYLYIQYDEFD
-1441 NAATTVMNHSPDAW
+1441 NAATTVMNHSPEAW
-1455 DHMQFKDIVVKVA
+1455 DHMQFKDIIVKVA
-1468 NVELY
+1468 SVELY

-1481 QEHPDL
+1481 QEHPDI

-1506 IMRKAGHLRLVKPY
+1506 IMRKAGHIRLVKPY
-1520 MIAVQSNNVSAVNEA
+1520 LVAVQSNNVSAVNEA

-1545 YDRLRESI
+1545 YDRLHESI
-1553 ELHDNFD
+1553 DLHDNFD

-1578 VAASIYKKAGRWKQS
+1578 VAAYIYKKAGRWKQS

-1598 KDNLYKDAME
+1598 KDNLYKDCME
-1608 TASQSGDRELAE
+1608 TCSQSGDRELSE
-1620 ELLVYFIEQGKKECF
+1620 DLLVYFIEQEKKECF
-1635 ASCLFVCYDLIR
+1635 ASCLFVCYDIIR

-1690 KEAMAKENEEKDVMK
+1690 KVEKAKEKEEKEVLA

-1721 PMPGM
+1721 PS
-1726 GGPGMGGGFTP
+1726 MGGGGYAPPTP
-1737 PPPPMGG
+1737 PIGG
-1744 MGMPPMPPFVFVVSV
+1744 MGMPPMPPF
-1759 SAGDGIEFFVYDLD
+1759 GMPPMG
-1773 CNVKFESWL
+1773 
-1782 TKLRRINIACV
+1782 
-1793 QETKWVGFKA
+1793 G
-1803 RDVDGYKLWY
+1803 G
-1813 SGSERRRN
+1813 SGS
-1821 GVGILVDEELRGLDG
+1821 
-1836 EEKMRFWEAL
+1836 
-1846 DEVVRGVP
+1846 
-1854 SSEKIVVAGD
+1854 
-1864 FNGHI
+1864 
-1869 GALPGSFSDV
+1869 
-1879 HGGFGFRKRNEEGA
+1879 
-1893 TLLEFARSFG
+1893 
-1903 LVVVKWSFPKKDDH
+1903 
-1917 LITFRSAIAKT
+1917 
-1928 QIDFLLLRK
+1928 
-1937 GDKVLCKDCKVI
+1937 
-1949 PSENLSTQHTLL
+1949 
-1961 VMNLGIKKDRKR
+1961 
-1973 RGEECRLGIKW
+1973 
-1984 GGLTPVN
+1984 
-1991 AWEIGKKLAGMGVWQ
+1991 
-2006 CRGDVDS
+2006 
-2013 KWDRVARCIRENAS
+2013 
-2027 EVSGVSRG
+2027 
-2035 RAGHHR
+2035 
-2041 GNWRWNEEV
+2041 
-2050 KKKVRPRKG
+2050 
-2059 RERREKKLF
+2059 
-2068 RLAKARERKGR
+2068 
-2079 DLDQV
+2079 
-2084 KCIKGEDGTV
+2084 
-2094 LVEDDHIKNRWQ
+2094 
-2106 SYFYRLLNDEGDR
+2106 Y
-2119 AIGLGELEHSEECLD
+2119 
-2134 FSYCRRFKVEEVREA
+2134 
-2149 VRRMRRSRATGPDEI
+2149 
-2164 PVDFWKFSGETG
+2164 
-2176 LRWLTGLF
+2176 
-2184 NGIFKTTKMS
+2184 
-2194 EAWRWSTMIP
+2194 
-2204 LYKNKGDI
+2204 
-2212 QSSNNYRGIKLLSHS
+2212 
-2227 MKI
+2227 

>member
-1 MAAASAPITMKEA
+1 MTVSFRYEMKIQVSVFRSSVKGIMAAANAPIAMREA
-14 LTRFIQLIESYR
+14 LTLP
-26 EFRLAVEIALI
+26 
-37 CYTLLGDSHEKMLLQ
+37 
-52 SIGVNPQFIT
+52 SIGINPQFIT
-62 FTNVTMESD
+62 FTHVTMESD

-105 ALMNPNTRI
+105 ALMNPNSRI
-114 LALKAQVPGTTQDH
+114 LALK
-128 LQIFNIEAKQKIK
+128 
-141 SHQMPEQVVF
+141 
-151 WKWIT
+151 
-156 PKMLGLVTQTSV
+156 
-168 YHWPIEGDSE
+168 GDSE
-178 PVKMFDRTANLANNQ
+178 PVKMFERTANLANNQ
-193 IINYRCDPSEKWLVL
+193 IINYRCDPTEKWLVL

-238 LEAHAASFASIRV
+238 LEAHAASFAQFKV
-251 PGNDRDSILI
+251 PGNENPSVLI
-261 SFASKTSNAG
+261 SFATKTLNAG
-271 QVTSKLHVIEL
+271 QITSKLHVIEL
-282 GAQPGKPSFS
+282 GAQPGKPSFV

-311 MQISQKYGLIYVIT
+311 MQISHKYSLIFVIT

-347 PDPIFLTSEASSIG
+347 PDPIFLTAEASSVG

-371 VLLATVNEA
+371 VLLATINEQTIVN
-380 TIIPFVSGQLNNL
+380 FVSGQLNNL

-407 AENLV
+407 AEKLV
-412 VQRFQELF
+412 VERFHELF

-468 LLTKGKLNAFESLEL
+468 LLTRGKLNAFESLEL

-570 RSDPQEALEDLQKS
+570 RTDPQGAVNFALMMSQMEGGCPVDYNTITDLFLQ
-584 GGAPSSTKLG
+584 
-594 CSYEHVPRFMELPC
+594 
-608 SPIEQAALAFSLWSF
+608 
-623 HRNMIRE
+623 RNLIRE

-686 EKAGLYIRALQHYSE
+686 EKAGLYVRALQHYTE

-715 EPQALVEFFGTLSR
+715 EPQSLVEFFGTLSR

-737 DLLMINIKGNLQII
+737 DLLVVNLRGNLQII

-767 IKLFEQFKSYDGLY
+767 IKIFEQFRSYEGLY
-781 FFLGSYLSSSEDPDI
+781 FFLGSFLSSSEDPDI
-796 HFKYIEAAART
+796 HFKYIEAAAKT

-822 YDPEKTKN
+822 YDAEKTKN
-830 FLMDAKLPDARPLIN
+830 FLMEAKLPDARPLIN

-912 PLVAECEKRNRL
+912 PLVEECEKRNRL

-949 KIIIESNNN
+949 KIIIDSNNN

-1015 VVERMDGDLWDKVLN
+1015 VVERMDADLWEKVLN
-1030 PDNEF
+1030 PDNAY

-1115 LDNFDGPAVGEVAVE
+1115 LDNFDGPAVGEMAVE

-1148 QAVNVLLDNIRDINR
+1148 QAVNVLLDNIRSIDR

-1213 EDADVYHDLVK
+1213 EDANVYHDLVR

-1232 TKEPKV
+1232 AKEPKV
-1238 DSELIYAYAKIDRLG
+1238 DSELIYAYAKIDRLS

-1262 NVANLPNVGDRLYD
+1262 NVANLQNVGDRLYD
-1276 AALYEAAKIIF
+1276 EALYEAAKIIF
-1287 AFISNWAKLAS
+1287 AFISNWAKLAI
-1298 TLIKLNQFQGAV
+1298 TLVKLKQFQGAV

-1318 AKTWKEVCFACV
+1318 SKTWKEVCFACV

-1345 IVQVD
+1345 IIQVD
-1350 DLEEVSEFYQNRG
+1350 DLEEVSEYYQNRG

-1388 LGVLYARYRHEKL
+1388 LGVLYARYRPEKL

-1441 NAATTVMNHSPDAW
+1441 NAATTIMNHSPEAW
-1455 DHMQFKDIVVKVA
+1455 DHMQFKDVVVKVA

-1487 INDLL
+1487 INDVL

-1497 RVDHTRVVD
+1497 RVDHARVVD

-1520 MIAVQSNNVSAVNEA
+1520 MVAVQSNNVSAVNEA

-1553 ELHDNFD
+1553 DLHDNFD

-1565 QKIEKHELLEMRR
+1565 QKASLIFHRIEKHELLEMRR
-1578 VAASIYKKAGRWKQS
+1578 VAAYIYKKAGRWKQS

-1647 PDVALELA
+1647 ADIALELA

-1665 PYLLQFIREYTGKVD
+1665 PYLLQVAPFPVNAPNSCCVLSPFALDRTSVSIEANLVLFVLFPTFCGLKCTLLSISFPPPIVRQFIREYTGKVD
-1680 ELIKDKIEAQ
+1680 ELVKDKIEAQ
-1690 KEAMAKENEEKDVMK
+1690 IEVKAKEKEEKDVIA

-1726 GGPGMGGGFTP
+1726 GGGFA

-1744 MGMPPMPPFVFVVSV
+1744 MGMPPMPPF
-1759 SAGDGIEFFVYDLD
+1759 GMPPM
-1773 CNVKFESWL
+1773 
-1782 TKLRRINIACV
+1782 
-1793 QETKWVGFKA
+1793 
-1803 RDVDGYKLWY
+1803 
-1813 SGSERRRN
+1813 GS
-1821 GVGILVDEELRGLDG
+1821 
-1836 EEKMRFWEAL
+1836 
-1846 DEVVRGVP
+1846 
-1854 SSEKIVVAGD
+1854 
-1864 FNGHI
+1864 
-1869 GALPGSFSDV
+1869 
-1879 HGGFGFRKRNEEGA
+1879 
-1893 TLLEFARSFG
+1893 
-1903 LVVVKWSFPKKDDH
+1903 
-1917 LITFRSAIAKT
+1917 
-1928 QIDFLLLRK
+1928 
-1937 GDKVLCKDCKVI
+1937 
-1949 PSENLSTQHTLL
+1949 
-1961 VMNLGIKKDRKR
+1961 
-1973 RGEECRLGIKW
+1973 
-1984 GGLTPVN
+1984 
-1991 AWEIGKKLAGMGVWQ
+1991 
-2006 CRGDVDS
+2006 
-2013 KWDRVARCIRENAS
+2013 
-2027 EVSGVSRG
+2027 
-2035 RAGHHR
+2035 
-2041 GNWRWNEEV
+2041 
-2050 KKKVRPRKG
+2050 
-2059 RERREKKLF
+2059 
-2068 RLAKARERKGR
+2068 
-2079 DLDQV
+2079 
-2084 KCIKGEDGTV
+2084 
-2094 LVEDDHIKNRWQ
+2094 
-2106 SYFYRLLNDEGDR
+2106 SY
-2119 AIGLGELEHSEECLD
+2119 
-2134 FSYCRRFKVEEVREA
+2134 
-2149 VRRMRRSRATGPDEI
+2149 
-2164 PVDFWKFSGETG
+2164 
-2176 LRWLTGLF
+2176 
-2184 NGIFKTTKMS
+2184 
-2194 EAWRWSTMIP
+2194 
-2204 LYKNKGDI
+2204 
-2212 QSSNNYRGIKLLSHS
+2212 
-2227 MKI
+2227 

>member
-1 MAAASAPITMKEA
+1 MAAANAPIAMQEV
-14 LTRFIQLIESYR
+14 LTLP
-26 EFRLAVEIALI
+26 
-37 CYTLLGDSHEKMLLQ
+37 
-52 SIGVNPQFIT
+52 SIGINPQFIT
-62 FTNVTMESD
+62 FTHVTMESD
-71 KYICVRETAPQNS
+71 KYICVRETTPQNS
-84 VVIIDMNMPMQPLRR
+84 VVIVDMNMPMQPLRR

-105 ALMNPNTRI
+105 ALMNPNSRI
-114 LALKAQVPGTTQDH
+114 LALKAQIPATTQDH
-128 LQIFNIEAKQKIK
+128 LQVFNIEAKTKIK
-141 SHQMPEQVVF
+141 SHQMPEPVVF

-156 PKMLGLVTQTSV
+156 PKTLGLITQTSV
-168 YHWPIEGDSE
+168 YHWSIEGESE
-178 PVKMFDRTANLANNQ
+178 PVKVFDRAANLMNNQ
-193 IINYRCDPSEKWLVL
+193 IINYRCDSSEKWLVL

-214 SPERP
+214 SPEKP

-238 LEAHAASFASIRV
+238 LEAHAASFTTFKV
-251 PGNDRDSILI
+251 FGNENPSILI
-261 SFASKTSNAG
+261 SFASKTINAG
-271 QVTSKLHVIEL
+271 QITSKLHVIEL
-282 GAQPGKPSFS
+282 GAQPGKSGFT

-311 MQISQKYGLIYVIT
+311 MQISQKYSLIYVIT

-333 DLETATAVYRNRIS
+333 DLETASAVYRNRIS
-347 PDPIFLTSEASSIG
+347 PDPIFLTSEAPSVG

-371 VLLATVNEA
+371 VLRATVNES
-380 TIIPFVSGQLNNL
+380 TIIPFISG
-393 ELAVNLAKRGNLPG
+393 
-407 AENLV
+407 
-412 VQRFQELF
+412 
-420 AQTKYKE
+420 
-427 AAELAAESPQGILRT
+427 
-442 PDTVAKFQSVPV
+442 QSVPV
-454 QAGQTPPLLQYFGT
+454 QPGQTPPLLQYFGT
-468 LLTKGKLNAFESLEL
+468 LLTRGKLNAFESLEL

-521 LALKIYIKARATPKV
+521 LALKIYIKARVTPKV

-570 RSDPQEALEDLQKS
+570 RTDPQGAVNFALMMSQMEGGCPVDFNTITDLFLQ
-584 GGAPSSTKLG
+584 
-594 CSYEHVPRFMELPC
+594 
-608 SPIEQAALAFSLWSF
+608 
-623 HRNMIRE
+623 RNLIRE

-644 EHGYLQTKVLEINLV
+644 EHAFLQTKVLEINLV
-659 TFPNV
+659 TYPNV

-715 EPQALVEFFGTLSR
+715 EPQALVEFFGTLSK

-737 DLLMINIKGNLQII
+737 DLLLVNLRGNLQII
-751 VQVAKEYCEQ
+751 VQTAKEYSEQ
-761 LGIDAC
+761 LGVDGC
-767 IKLFEQFKSYDGLY
+767 IKLFEQFKSYEGLY

-796 HFKYIEAAART
+796 HFKYIEAAAKT
-807 GQIKEVERVTRESNF
+807 GQLKEVERVTRESNF

-830 FLMDAKLPDARPLIN
+830 FLMEAKLPDARPLIN

-949 KIIIESNNN
+949 KIIIDSNNN

-1015 VVERMDGDLWDKVLN
+1015 VVERMDADMWEKVLQ
-1030 PDNEF
+1030 PENEY

-1106 SRVMDYINR
+1106 PRVMDYINR

-1148 QAVNVLLDNIRDINR
+1148 QAVNVLLDNIQSIER

-1195 SFIRADDATQ
+1195 SFIRADDETQ
-1205 FLDVIHAA
+1205 FHDVIRAA
-1213 EDADVYHDLVK
+1213 EDANVYHDLVK

-1232 TKEPKV
+1232 LKEPKV
-1238 DSELIYAYAKIDRLG
+1238 DGELIFAYAKIDRLG

-1262 NVANLPNVGDRLYD
+1262 NVANLQTVGDRLFED
-1276 AALYEAAKIIF
+1276 ALYEAAKIIF
-1287 AFISNWAKLAS
+1287 AFISNWAKLAC
-1298 TLIKLNQFQGAV
+1298 TLVKLKQFQGAV

-1318 AKTWKEVCFACV
+1318 SKTWKEVCFACV

-1345 IVQVD
+1345 IIQVD
-1350 DLEEVSEFYQNRG
+1350 DLEEVSEYYQNRG

-1388 LGVLYARYRHEKL
+1388 LGVLYARYRPEKL

-1441 NAATTVMNHSPDAW
+1441 NAATTIMNHSPDAW
-1455 DHMQFKDIVVKVA
+1455 DHMQFKDVIVKVA

-1487 INDLL
+1487 INDALH
-1492 NVLAL
+1492 VLAL

-1506 IMRKAGHLRLVKPY
+1506 IMRKAGYLHLVKPY
-1520 MIAVQSNNVSAVNEA
+1520 MVAVQSNNVAAVNEA

-1545 YDRLRESI
+1545 YERLRESVD
-1553 ELHDNFD
+1553 LHDNFD

-1565 QKIEKHELLEMRR
+1565 QRIEKHELLEMRR
-1578 VAASIYKKAGRWKQS
+1578 IAAYIYKKAGRWKQS

-1598 KDNLYKDAME
+1598 KDKLYKDAME
-1608 TASQSGDRELAE
+1608 TGSQSGDRELSE

-1635 ASCLFVCYDLIR
+1635 AACLFICYDLIR

-1655 WMNNMIDFAF
+1655 WINNMIDFAF
-1665 PYLLQFIREYTGKVD
+1665 PYLLQFIREYASKVD
-1680 ELIKDKIEAQ
+1680 ELVKYNIESQ
-1690 KEAMAKENEEKDVMK
+1690 NEVKAKEKEEKDLVA

-1721 PMPGM
+1721 PGM
-1726 GGPGMGGGFTP
+1726 GGPTMGGGYGP
-1737 PPPPMGG
+1737 PPIPSMGG
-1744 MGMPPMPPFVFVVSV
+1744 MGMPPMPQFGMPPM
-1759 SAGDGIEFFVYDLD
+1759 
-1773 CNVKFESWL
+1773 
-1782 TKLRRINIACV
+1782 
-1793 QETKWVGFKA
+1793 
-1803 RDVDGYKLWY
+1803 
-1813 SGSERRRN
+1813 GS
-1821 GVGILVDEELRGLDG
+1821 
-1836 EEKMRFWEAL
+1836 
-1846 DEVVRGVP
+1846 
-1854 SSEKIVVAGD
+1854 
-1864 FNGHI
+1864 
-1869 GALPGSFSDV
+1869 
-1879 HGGFGFRKRNEEGA
+1879 
-1893 TLLEFARSFG
+1893 
-1903 LVVVKWSFPKKDDH
+1903 
-1917 LITFRSAIAKT
+1917 
-1928 QIDFLLLRK
+1928 
-1937 GDKVLCKDCKVI
+1937 
-1949 PSENLSTQHTLL
+1949 
-1961 VMNLGIKKDRKR
+1961 
-1973 RGEECRLGIKW
+1973 
-1984 GGLTPVN
+1984 
-1991 AWEIGKKLAGMGVWQ
+1991 
-2006 CRGDVDS
+2006 
-2013 KWDRVARCIRENAS
+2013 
-2027 EVSGVSRG
+2027 
-2035 RAGHHR
+2035 
-2041 GNWRWNEEV
+2041 
-2050 KKKVRPRKG
+2050 
-2059 RERREKKLF
+2059 
-2068 RLAKARERKGR
+2068 
-2079 DLDQV
+2079 
-2084 KCIKGEDGTV
+2084 
-2094 LVEDDHIKNRWQ
+2094 
-2106 SYFYRLLNDEGDR
+2106 Y
-2119 AIGLGELEHSEECLD
+2119 
-2134 FSYCRRFKVEEVREA
+2134 
-2149 VRRMRRSRATGPDEI
+2149 
-2164 PVDFWKFSGETG
+2164 
-2176 LRWLTGLF
+2176 
-2184 NGIFKTTKMS
+2184 
-2194 EAWRWSTMIP
+2194 
-2204 LYKNKGDI
+2204 
-2212 QSSNNYRGIKLLSHS
+2212 
-2227 MKI
+2227 